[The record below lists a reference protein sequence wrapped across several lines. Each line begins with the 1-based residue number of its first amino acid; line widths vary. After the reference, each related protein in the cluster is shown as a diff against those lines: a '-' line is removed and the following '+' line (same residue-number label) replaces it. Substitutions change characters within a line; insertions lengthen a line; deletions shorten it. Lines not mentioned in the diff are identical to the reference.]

1 MGKKTKSKARLD
13 KYYHLSK
20 EMGYRSRAAFKLIQL
35 NKKYNFLSGATV
47 LIDLCAAPGGWCQ
60 VASKEMPV
68 SSIKIGIDLDPIKPI
83 PGVTTFQC
91 DITTEQCRH
100 LIRKEIKHL
109 KADVVL
115 HDGAPN
121 VGGQWSKDS
130 YNQNEL
136 VLFSIKLAVEFLKEG
151 GWFISKVFRS
161 ADYNSL
167 IYVMRQLFKK
177 VEATKPL
184 ASRTQ
189 AAEIFVVCQG
199 YKNPSYIDPKLL
211 DPKYALKQI
220 DDEDA
225 MKNNAINSIKA
236 IFERKKNRSGYN
248 TDTLFIVKTFKDFIE
263 CSNPFK
269 FLFETHKIKVET
281 EDCHKYL
288 DIIKNKPPEY
298 SLYFDDIQ
306 VLGKKEMEE
315 LVVWRNKIRT
325 KLKLSRKEHMKE
337 EDEKEKEDEKEGENE
352 KDKKEKDINEEMDA
366 EISKYEKQRKKRL
379 EAQKKKQ
386 EKIELSN
393 KKAFILQEDQP
404 HDNDVEVDEN
414 LFDYIQK
421 NKIDIENLEEP
432 KEKKDENE
440 ENENLAEFNEVNL
453 SDLSE
458 DDYIDMMNEDIENNK
473 KLYEEEK
480 ELARKKKKEKKE
492 KKKKKGDIELVKND
506 NEEED
511 DLLLEKDLDDDEEEE
526 NEGDD
531 SDLYY
536 EDDDDDENEN
546 ENGDDSEDEK
556 DKDIPLDEK
565 EDEDLKDDVIIN
577 NPLRRAKKKLEDKK
591 DNKTDDKK
599 VNKKEKKDNKKEEE
613 ENDEDNLSYDSDEKE
628 EELKENS
635 LLNKKKKREKDNDS
649 SSSDSE
655 NDGYNSDDKAE
666 IRAIAKKML
675 RKKERIKILNASY
688 NRYAFEDDG
697 KVPKWFLDEEAQHNK
712 PQKPVTKAEVLAEK
726 EYLKKITVRMPK
738 KVLEA
743 KARKRNRLNKR
754 LQKIKKQAENIANQ
768 DEYTEISKVKQIEK
782 LYKREINRNKEKK
795 KYIIS
800 RSWKNNKGKD
810 GRNIRHVDRRLKKDK
825 RALKAREQRNKKYKR
840 RKH

>member
-1 MGKKTKSKARLD
+1 MGKKAKSKDRLD
-13 KYYHLSK
+13 KYYYLSK

-60 VASKEMPV
+60 VAAKEMPI

-121 VGGQWSKDS
+121 VGGQWAKDS

-136 VLFSIKLAVEFLKEG
+136 VLYSIKLASEFLKEG

-161 ADYNSL
+161 MDYNAL
-167 IYVMRQLFKK
+167 LYVMKQLFQK

-189 AAEIFVVCQG
+189 AAEIFVICQG

-220 DDEDA
+220 DDEDT
-225 MKNNAINSIKA
+225 MKNNTINSIKA
-236 IFERKKNRSGYN
+236 MFDRKKNRSGYN
-248 TDTLFIVKTFKDFIE
+248 TDTLFIVKSFSDFIE

-269 FLFETHKIKVET
+269 FLFETNKIKIDT
-281 EDCHKYL
+281 EKSKEYL
-288 DIIKNKPPEY
+288 DVVKKNPKDYE
-298 SLYFDDIQ
+298 LYFDDLQ

-315 LVVWRNKIRT
+315 LIVWRNKIRT
-325 KLKLSRKEHMKE
+325 RLNLSRKENI
-337 EDEKEKEDEKEGENE
+337 KEKE
-352 KDKKEKDINEEMDA
+352 DKKEKDINEEMDE
-366 EISKYEKQRKKRL
+366 EIQKYEKQRKKRL
-379 EAQKKKQ
+379 EAQKRKQ

-404 HDNDVEVDEN
+404 HDNDVENDDE
-414 LFDYIQK
+414 LYEYMQK
-421 NKIDIENLEEP
+421 HDIDIENLEEP
-432 KEKKDENE
+432 KEEKEEEEDEKDSKEINY
-440 ENENLAEFNEVNL
+440 

-458 DDYIDMMNEDIENNK
+458 DDYIDMMNEDIEENK
-473 KLYEEEK
+473 RLYEEEREIK
-480 ELARKKKKEKKE
+480 RKNKEKGE
-492 KKKKKGDIELVKND
+492 KKKKKGEIELVKNEDKENDDLLNEDLD
-506 NEEED
+506 NEEE
-511 DLLLEKDLDDDEEEE
+511 EEEE

-531 SDLYY
+531 SALY
-536 EDDDDDENEN
+536 DEE
-546 ENGDDSEDEK
+546 EEFEDEK
-556 DKDIPLDEK
+556 EEKKDLPLNE
-565 EDEDLKDDVIIN
+565 EEEEEFKDDIIIN
-577 NPLRRAKKKLEDKK
+577 NPLRR
-591 DNKTDDKK
+591 
-599 VNKKEKKDNKKEEE
+599 EKKKKEEKKENKMENKKQKE
-613 ENDEDNLSYDSDEKE
+613 EKESEEEDNLSYDTDEQE
-628 EELKENS
+628 EEKK
-635 LLNKKKKREKDNDS
+635 LLNKKTKREKEE

-655 NDGYNSDDKAE
+655 DDGYNSDDKAE

-675 RKKERIKILNASY
+675 RKKERLKILNSSY
-688 NRYAFEDDG
+688 NRYAFEDEG
-697 KVPKWFLDEEAQHNK
+697 KVPNWFLEDEAKHNK

-726 EYLKKITVRMPK
+726 EYLRKITVRMPK
-738 KVLEA
+738 KILEA
-743 KARKRNRLNKR
+743 KARKRNKLNKR
-754 LQKIKKQAENIANQ
+754 LQKIRKQAEGIANQ

-782 LYKREINRNKEKK
+782 LYKREINKSKEKK

-800 RSWKNNKGKD
+800 RSWSNNKGKD
-810 GRNIRHVDRRLKKDK
+810 SRNVRHVDRRMKKDK
-825 RALKAREQRNKKYKR
+825 RAVKAREKRNKKYKR
-840 RKH
+840 RR

>member
-35 NKKYNFLSGATV
+35 NKKFNFLSGATV

-60 VASKEMPV
+60 VAAKEMPI

-121 VGGQWSKDS
+121 VGGQWAKDS

-136 VLFSIKLAVEFLKEG
+136 VLYSIKLATEFLKEG

-161 ADYNSL
+161 VDYNAL
-167 IYVMRQLFKK
+167 LYVMKQLFQK

-184 ASRTQ
+184 ASRSQ
-189 AAEIFVVCQG
+189 AAEIFVICQG

-220 DDEDA
+220 DDEDTL
-225 MKNNAINSIKA
+225 KNNTINSLKA
-236 IFERKKNRSGYN
+236 MFAKKKSRAGYN
-248 TDTLFIVKTFKDFIE
+248 TDTLFIVKSFKDYIE

-269 FLFETHKIKVET
+269 FLFETNKIKIET
-281 EDCHKYL
+281 DDCKKYL
-288 DIIKNKPPEY
+288 NVVQKMPKDY
-298 SLYFDDIQ
+298 LLYFDDLQ

-315 LVVWRNKIRT
+315 LIIWRNKIRT
-325 KLKLSRKEHMKE
+325 KLNLSRKENNMEKE
-337 EDEKEKEDEKEGENE
+337 EKKEE
-352 KDKKEKDINEEMDA
+352 DKKEKDVNEEMDE
-366 EISKYEKQRKKRL
+366 EIKKYEKQRKKRL

-404 HDNDVEVDEN
+404 HDNDVENDDE
-414 LFDYIQK
+414 LYEYMQK
-421 NKIDIENLEEP
+421 NDIDIENLEEP
-432 KEKKDENE
+432 KAEEEEEEDEEKDSKEINY
-440 ENENLAEFNEVNL
+440 
-453 SDLSE
+453 SDLTE
-458 DDYIDMMNEDIENNK
+458 DDYIDMMNEDIEENK
-473 KLYEEEK
+473 RLYQEEK
-480 ELARKKKKEKKE
+480 EIKKRNKEKGE
-492 KKKKKGDIELVKND
+492 KKKKKGEIELVKNEADENDEILD
-506 NEEED
+506 NEKIE
-511 DLLLEKDLDDDEEEE
+511 EEEE

-531 SDLYY
+531 SALYDEEEE
-536 EDDDDDENEN
+536 EDDNEENE
-546 ENGDDSEDEK
+546 EDKELPLVEEEIK
-556 DKDIPLDEK
+556 NDI
-565 EDEDLKDDVIIN
+565 IIN
-577 NPLRRAKKKLEDKK
+577 NPLRKAKKIEQGNK
-591 DNKTDDKK
+591 DISKNIK
-599 VNKKEKKDNKKEEE
+599 NKKADDQSEEE
-613 ENDEDNLSYDSDEKE
+613 DNNLSYDTD
-628 EELKENS
+628 EELNEEKKDINENNNNVN
-635 LLNKKKKREKDNDS
+635 LLNKKTNRPKDE
-649 SSSDSE
+649 SSSDEES
-655 NDGYNSDDKAE
+655 DGYNSDEKAE

-675 RKKERIKILNASY
+675 RKKERLKILNSSY

-697 KVPKWFLDEEAQHNK
+697 KVPKWFLEDESKHNK
-712 PQKPVTKAEVLAEK
+712 PQKPITKAEVLAEK

-754 LQKIKKQAENIANQ
+754 LQKIRKQAEGIANQ

-782 LYKREINRNKEKK
+782 LYKREINKSKEKK

-800 RSWKNNKGKD
+800 RSWNNNKGKD
-810 GRNIRHVDRRLKKDK
+810 SRNVRHVDRRMKKDK
-825 RALKAREQRNKKYKR
+825 RAVKAREKRNKKYKR
-840 RKH
+840 RR

>member
-161 ADYNSL
+161 VDYNAL
-167 IYVMRQLFKK
+167 IYVMRQLFNK

-184 ASRTQ
+184 ASRAQ

-211 DPKYALKQI
+211 DPKFALKQI

-225 MKNNAINSIKA
+225 MKNNTINSIKA

-269 FLFETHKIKVET
+269 FLFETHKIKIET
-281 EDCHKYL
+281 EDCKKYI
-288 DIIKNKPPEY
+288 DIVKKQPPEY
-298 SLYFDDIQ
+298 KLYFDDLQ

-325 KLKLSRKEHMKE
+325 KLNLSRKENLK
-337 EDEKEKEDEKEGENE
+337 EDEKEKEGKEE
-352 KDKKEKDINEEMDA
+352 KKEKDINEEMDE
-366 EISKYEKQRKKRL
+366 EIMKYEKQRKKRL
-379 EAQKKKQ
+379 ESQKKKQ

-393 KKAFILQEDQP
+393 KRAFILQEDQP
-404 HDNDVEVDEN
+404 HDNDVDVDEN
-414 LFDYIQK
+414 MFEYIQK

-432 KEKKDENE
+432 KEEKDENE
-440 ENENLAEFNEVNL
+440 DKDNLGEFNEVNF

-458 DDYIDMMNEDIENNK
+458 DDYIDMMNDDIEQNK

-480 ELARKKKKEKKE
+480 ELARKKKKDKKE
-492 KKKKKGDIELVKND
+492 KKKKKGEIELVKND
-506 NEEED
+506 NEDED
-511 DLLLEKDLDDDEEEE
+511 DLLLDKDLDDDEEEE

-536 EDDDDDENEN
+536 DDDQDDEIDDEDKNEINLDENE
-546 ENGDDSEDEK
+546 E
-556 DKDIPLDEK
+556 
-565 EDEDLKDDVIIN
+565 EDLKDDILIK
-577 NPLRRAKKKLEDKK
+577 NPLRKEKKKKVENK
-591 DNKTDDKK
+591 DNKE
-599 VNKKEKKDNKKEEE
+599 NKKEKKKEKKEEE
-613 ENDEDNLSYDSDEKE
+613 NEEDNLSYDSDEKE
-628 EELKENS
+628 EEKKENE
-635 LLNKKKKREKDNDS
+635 LLKKKKNRSNEKNDI

-675 RKKERIKILNASY
+675 RKKERIKILNSSY
-688 NRYAFEDDG
+688 NRYAFEDDE
-697 KVPKWFLDEEAQHNK
+697 KVPKWFLEEESKHNK
-712 PQKPVTKAEVLAEK
+712 PQKPITKAEVLAEK
-726 EYLKKITVRMPK
+726 EFLKKITVRMPK

-782 LYKREINRNKEKK
+782 LYKREINKSKDKK

-800 RSWKNNKGKD
+800 RSWSNNKGKD
-810 GRNIRHVDRRLKKDK
+810 SRNVRHVDRRLKKDK
-825 RALKAREQRNKKYKR
+825 RALKAREKRNKKYKR
-840 RKH
+840 RH

>member
-35 NKKYNFLSGATV
+35 NKKFNFLSGATV

-60 VASKEMPV
+60 VAAKEMPI

-121 VGGQWSKDS
+121 VGGQWAKDS

-136 VLFSIKLAVEFLKEG
+136 VLYSIKLATEFLKEG

-161 ADYNSL
+161 VDYNAL
-167 IYVMRQLFKK
+167 LYVMKQLFQK

-184 ASRTQ
+184 ASRSQ
-189 AAEIFVVCQG
+189 AAEIFVICQG

-220 DDEDA
+220 DDEDTL
-225 MKNNAINSIKA
+225 KNNTINSLKA
-236 IFERKKNRSGYN
+236 MFAKKKNRAGYN
-248 TDTLFIVKTFKDFIE
+248 TDTLFVVKSFKDYIE

-269 FLFETHKIKVET
+269 FLFETNKIKIET
-281 EDCHKYL
+281 EDCKKYL
-288 DIIKNKPPEY
+288 NVVNKTPKDY
-298 SLYFDDIQ
+298 QLYFDDLQ

-315 LVVWRNKIRT
+315 LIIWRNKIRT
-325 KLKLSRKEHMKE
+325 KLNLTRKENSMTEKE
-337 EDEKEKEDEKEGENE
+337 EKKEE
-352 KDKKEKDINEEMDA
+352 DKKEKDINEEMDE
-366 EISKYEKQRKKRL
+366 EIKKYEKQRKKRL

-404 HDNDVEVDEN
+404 HDNDVENDDE
-414 LFDYIQK
+414 LYEYMQK
-421 NKIDIENLEEP
+421 NDIDIENLEEP
-432 KEKKDENE
+432 KAEEEEEEEE
-440 ENENLAEFNEVNL
+440 ENDSKEINY
-453 SDLSE
+453 SDLTE
-458 DDYIDMMNEDIENNK
+458 DDYIDMMNEDIEENK
-473 KLYEEEK
+473 RLYEEEK
-480 ELARKKKKEKKE
+480 EIKKRNKENKE
-492 KKKKKGDIELVKND
+492 KKKKKGEIELVKND
-506 NEEED
+506 Q
-511 DLLLEKDLDDDEEEE
+511 KDNDEILDNIDIDEEEE

-531 SDLYY
+531 SALYDEDEEDGDEEEK
-536 EDDDDDENEN
+536 EDDKEL
-546 ENGDDSEDEK
+546 
-556 DKDIPLDEK
+556 PLDEEE
-565 EDEDLKDDVIIN
+565 EDIKDDIIIN
-577 NPLRRAKKKLEDKK
+577 NPLR
-591 DNKTDDKK
+591 
-599 VNKKEKKDNKKEEE
+599 KEKKIKQENKEENKNKSKNKKAEDSEDE
-613 ENDEDNLSYDSDEKE
+613 EDNLSYDTDEQLEKE
-628 EELKENS
+628 QEQEKEDIKDGNN
-635 LLNKKKKREKDNDS
+635 LLNKKTQRPKDAS
-649 SSSDSE
+649 SSEDES
-655 NDGYNSDDKAE
+655 DGYNSDEKAE

-675 RKKERIKILNASY
+675 RKKERLKILNSSY

-697 KVPKWFLDEEAQHNK
+697 KVPKWFLEDESKHNK
-712 PQKPVTKAEVLAEK
+712 PQKPITKAEVLAEK

-743 KARKRNRLNKR
+743 KARKRNKLNKR
-754 LQKIKKQAENIANQ
+754 LQKIRKQAEGIANQ

-782 LYKREINRNKEKK
+782 LYKREINKSKEKK
-795 KYIIS
+795 RYIIS
-800 RSWKNNKGKD
+800 RSWSNNKGKD
-810 GRNIRHVDRRLKKDK
+810 SRNVRHVDRRIKKDK
-825 RALKAREQRNKKYKR
+825 RAAKAREKRNKKYKR
-840 RKH
+840 RR

>member
-60 VASKEMPV
+60 VAAKEMPI

-121 VGGQWSKDS
+121 VGGQWAKDS

-136 VLFSIKLAVEFLKEG
+136 VLYSIKLASEFLKEG

-161 ADYNSL
+161 IDYNSL
-167 IYVMRQLFKK
+167 LYVMKQLFDK

-189 AAEIFVVCQG
+189 AAEIFVICQG

-220 DDEDA
+220 DDEDT
-225 MKNNAINSIKA
+225 MKNNTINSIKA
-236 IFERKKNRSGYN
+236 MFDRKKNRSGYN
-248 TDTLFIVKTFKDFIE
+248 TDTLFIVKSFKDFIE

-269 FLFETHKIKVET
+269 FLFETNKIKVET
-281 EDCHKYL
+281 EDCKKYVE
-288 DIIKNKPPEY
+288 IIKNKPKDYE
-298 SLYFDDIQ
+298 LYFDDLQ

-315 LVVWRNKIRT
+315 LIIWRNKIRT
-325 KLKLSRKEHMKE
+325 KLNLSRKENI
-337 EDEKEKEDEKEGENE
+337 KEKEEEKE
-352 KDKKEKDINEEMDA
+352 KKEKDINEEMDE
-366 EISKYEKQRKKRL
+366 EIKKYEKQRKKRL
-379 EAQKKKQ
+379 EAQKRKQ

-404 HDNDVEVDEN
+404 QDNDVDNDDE
-414 LFDYIQK
+414 LYEYMQK
-421 NKIDIENLEEP
+421 KDIDIENLEEP
-432 KEKKDENE
+432 KAEEEEEEDEKDSND
-440 ENENLAEFNEVNL
+440 VNY

-458 DDYIDMMNEDIENNK
+458 DDYIDMMNEDIEENK
-473 KLYEEEK
+473 RLYEEEREIK
-480 ELARKKKKEKKE
+480 RKNKEKGE
-492 KKKKKGDIELVKND
+492 KKKKKGEIELVKNENEEND
-506 NEEED
+506 DLINENLDIEEEEEEEGDDSALYDEEEELEEENQGKKDISLNEEED
-511 DLLLEKDLDDDEEEE
+511 EE
-526 NEGDD
+526 
-531 SDLYY
+531 
-536 EDDDDDENEN
+536 
-546 ENGDDSEDEK
+546 
-556 DKDIPLDEK
+556 DI
-565 EDEDLKDDVIIN
+565 KDDVIIN
-577 NPLRRAKKKLEDKK
+577 NPLRKEKKIKEDKK
-591 DNKTDDKK
+591 ESNKEDKK
-599 VNKKEKKDNKKEEE
+599 QNEEKS
-613 ENDEDNLSYDSDEKE
+613 ENEEDNLSYDTDEQE
-628 EELKENS
+628 EKNK
-635 LLNKKKKREKDNDS
+635 LLNKKTKREKDQS
-649 SSSDSE
+649 SSSE
-655 NDGYNSDDKAE
+655 NEDDGYNSDEKAE

-675 RKKERIKILNASY
+675 RKKERLKILNSSY

-697 KVPKWFLDEEAQHNK
+697 KVPKWFLEDENKHNK
-712 PQKPVTKAEVLAEK
+712 PQKPVTKAEILAEK
-726 EYLKKITVRMPK
+726 EYLRKITVRMPK
-738 KVLEA
+738 KILEA
-743 KARKRNRLNKR
+743 KARKKNRLNKR
-754 LQKIKKQAENIANQ
+754 LQKIKKQAEGIANQ

-782 LYKREINRNKEKK
+782 LYKREINKSKEKK
-795 KYIIS
+795 RYIIS
-800 RSWKNNKGKD
+800 RSWANNKGKD
-810 GRNIRHVDRRLKKDK
+810 SRNVRHVDRRMKKDK
-825 RALKAREQRNKKYKR
+825 RAIKAREKRNKKYKR
-840 RKH
+840 RK

>member
-60 VASKEMPV
+60 VAAKEMPI

-121 VGGQWSKDS
+121 VGGQWAKDS

-136 VLFSIKLAVEFLKEG
+136 VLYSIKLASEFLKEG

-161 ADYNSL
+161 IDYNSL
-167 IYVMRQLFKK
+167 LYVMKQLFDK

-189 AAEIFVVCQG
+189 AAEIFVICQG

-220 DDEDA
+220 DDEDT
-225 MKNNAINSIKA
+225 MKNNTINSIKA
-236 IFERKKNRSGYN
+236 MFDRKKNRSGYN
-248 TDTLFIVKTFKDFIE
+248 TDTLFIVKSFKDFIE

-269 FLFETHKIKVET
+269 FLFETNKIKVET
-281 EDCHKYL
+281 EDCKKYVE
-288 DIIKNKPPEY
+288 IIKNKPKDYE
-298 SLYFDDIQ
+298 LYFDDLQ

-315 LVVWRNKIRT
+315 LIIWRNKIRT
-325 KLKLSRKEHMKE
+325 KLNLSRKENIKEKE
-337 EDEKEKEDEKEGENE
+337 EEKEKET
-352 KDKKEKDINEEMDA
+352 KEKDINEEMDE
-366 EISKYEKQRKKRL
+366 EIKKYEKQRKKRL
-379 EAQKKKQ
+379 EAQKRKQ

-404 HDNDVEVDEN
+404 QDNDVDNDDE
-414 LFDYIQK
+414 LYEYMQK
-421 NKIDIENLEEP
+421 KDIDIENLEEP
-432 KEKKDENE
+432 KAEEEEEEDEKDSND
-440 ENENLAEFNEVNL
+440 VNY

-458 DDYIDMMNEDIENNK
+458 DDYIDMMNEDIEENK
-473 KLYEEEK
+473 RLYKEEREIK
-480 ELARKKKKEKKE
+480 RKNKEKGE
-492 KKKKKGDIELVKND
+492 KKKKKGEIELVKNENEEND
-506 NEEED
+506 DLINENLDIEEEEEEEGDDSALYDEEEELEEENQGKKDISLNEEED
-511 DLLLEKDLDDDEEEE
+511 EE
-526 NEGDD
+526 
-531 SDLYY
+531 
-536 EDDDDDENEN
+536 
-546 ENGDDSEDEK
+546 
-556 DKDIPLDEK
+556 DI
-565 EDEDLKDDVIIN
+565 KDDVIIN
-577 NPLRRAKKKLEDKK
+577 NPLRKEKKIKEDKK
-591 DNKTDDKK
+591 ESNKEDKK
-599 VNKKEKKDNKKEEE
+599 QNEEKT
-613 ENDEDNLSYDSDEKE
+613 ENEEDNLSYDTDEQE
-628 EELKENS
+628 EKNK
-635 LLNKKKKREKDNDS
+635 LLNKKTKREKDQS
-649 SSSDSE
+649 SSSE
-655 NDGYNSDDKAE
+655 NEDDGYNSDEKAE

-675 RKKERIKILNASY
+675 RKKERLKILNSSY

-697 KVPKWFLDEEAQHNK
+697 KVPKWFLEDENKHNK
-712 PQKPVTKAEVLAEK
+712 PQKPVTKAEILAEK
-726 EYLKKITVRMPK
+726 EYLRKITVRMPK
-738 KVLEA
+738 KILEA
-743 KARKRNRLNKR
+743 KARKKNRLNKR
-754 LQKIKKQAENIANQ
+754 LQKIKKQAEGIANQ

-782 LYKREINRNKEKK
+782 LYKREINKSKEKK
-795 KYIIS
+795 RYIIS
-800 RSWKNNKGKD
+800 RSWANNKGKD
-810 GRNIRHVDRRLKKDK
+810 SRNVRHVDRRMKKDK
-825 RALKAREQRNKKYKR
+825 RAIKAREKRNKKYKR
-840 RKH
+840 RR

>member
-121 VGGQWSKDS
+121 VGGQWAKDS

-161 ADYNSL
+161 VDYNAL
-167 IYVMRQLFKK
+167 IYVMRQLFNK

-184 ASRTQ
+184 ASRAQ
-189 AAEIFVVCQG
+189 AAEIFVICQG

-248 TDTLFIVKTFKDFIE
+248 TDTLFIVKSFKDFIE
-263 CSNPFK
+263 CPNPFK
-269 FLFETHKIKVET
+269 FLFETNKIKIQT
-281 EDCHKYL
+281 DDCQKY
-288 DIIKNKPPEY
+288 IKLIDEKKIPKEY
-298 SLYFDDIQ
+298 LLYFDDLQ

-315 LVVWRNKIRT
+315 LVIWRNKIRT
-325 KLKLSRKEHMKE
+325 KLNLSRKENLK
-337 EDEKEKEDEKEGENE
+337 EKEKEMEKEGEEE
-352 KDKKEKDINEEMDA
+352 KEEDKKDEITKEMD
-366 EISKYEKQRKKRL
+366 EELLRLEKSRKKKL
-379 EAQKKKQ
+379 ENQKKKQ

-393 KKAFILQEDQP
+393 KRAFILQEDQP
-404 HDNDVEVDEN
+404 HDNDVEVDDK
-414 LFDYIQK
+414 LFEYIQD
-421 NKIDIENLEEP
+421 NKIDIENLEDP
-432 KEKKDENE
+432 KEKKEEKEEE
-440 ENENLAEFNEVNL
+440 ENLGDFNEVNL

-458 DDYIDMMNEDIENNK
+458 DDYIDMMNEDIEQNK

-492 KKKKKGDIELVKND
+492 KKKKKGEIELVKND

-511 DLLLEKDLDDDEEEE
+511 EFHEMDDDNDEEEE

-536 EDDDDDENEN
+536 EDDE
-546 ENGDDSEDEK
+546 EDEAEEEE
-556 DKDIPLDEK
+556 KDIPL
-565 EDEDLKDDVIIN
+565 DEDLKDDVLIS
-577 NPLRRAKKKLEDKK
+577 NPLRKEKKKKEIKKED
-591 DNKTDDKK
+591 
-599 VNKKEKKDNKKEEE
+599 KKEKKKEKKEKGE
-613 ENDEDNLSYDSDEKE
+613 ENEEDNLSYDSDEKE
-628 EELKENS
+628 EEKKENE
-635 LLNKKKKREKDNDS
+635 LLNKKTKRSKEKDYDS

-688 NRYAFEDDG
+688 NRYAFEDDE
-697 KVPKWFLDEEAQHNK
+697 KVPKWFLDEESKHNK
-712 PQKPVTKAEVLAEK
+712 PQKPITKAEVLAEK

-768 DEYTEISKVKQIEK
+768 DEYTEISKVRQIEK
-782 LYKREINRNKEKK
+782 LYKREINKSKDKK
-795 KYIIS
+795 KYVIS
-800 RSWKNNKGKD
+800 RSWSNNRGKD
-810 GRNIRHVDRRLKKDK
+810 TRNVKHVDRRLKKDK
-825 RALKAREQRNKKYKR
+825 RAIKAREKRNKKYKR
-840 RKH
+840 RH

>member
-60 VASKEMPV
+60 VAAKEMPI

-121 VGGQWSKDS
+121 VGGQWAKDS

-136 VLFSIKLAVEFLKEG
+136 VLYSIKLASEFLKEG

-161 ADYNSL
+161 IDYNSL
-167 IYVMRQLFKK
+167 LYVMKQLFDK

-189 AAEIFVVCQG
+189 AAEIFVICQG

-220 DDEDA
+220 DDEDT
-225 MKNNAINSIKA
+225 MKNNTINSIKA
-236 IFERKKNRSGYN
+236 MFDRKKNRSGYN
-248 TDTLFIVKTFKDFIE
+248 TDTLFIVKSFKDFIE

-269 FLFETHKIKVET
+269 FLFETNKIKVET
-281 EDCHKYL
+281 EDCKKYVE
-288 DIIKNKPPEY
+288 IIKNKPKDYE
-298 SLYFDDIQ
+298 LYFDDLQ

-315 LVVWRNKIRT
+315 LIIWRNKIRT
-325 KLKLSRKEHMKE
+325 KLNLSRKENI
-337 EDEKEKEDEKEGENE
+337 KEKEEEKE
-352 KDKKEKDINEEMDA
+352 KKEKDINEEMDE
-366 EISKYEKQRKKRL
+366 EIKKYEKQRKKRL
-379 EAQKKKQ
+379 EAQKRKQ

-404 HDNDVEVDEN
+404 QDNDVDNDDE
-414 LFDYIQK
+414 LYEYMQK
-421 NKIDIENLEEP
+421 KDIDIENLEEP
-432 KEKKDENE
+432 KAEEEEEEDEKDSND
-440 ENENLAEFNEVNL
+440 VNY

-458 DDYIDMMNEDIENNK
+458 DDYIDMMNEDIEENK
-473 KLYEEEK
+473 RLYEEEREIK
-480 ELARKKKKEKKE
+480 RKNKEKGE
-492 KKKKKGDIELVKND
+492 KKKKKGEIELVKNENEEND
-506 NEEED
+506 DLINENLDIEEEEEEEGDDSALYDEEEELEEENQGKKDISLNEEED
-511 DLLLEKDLDDDEEEE
+511 EE
-526 NEGDD
+526 
-531 SDLYY
+531 
-536 EDDDDDENEN
+536 
-546 ENGDDSEDEK
+546 
-556 DKDIPLDEK
+556 DI
-565 EDEDLKDDVIIN
+565 KDDVIIN
-577 NPLRRAKKKLEDKK
+577 NPLRKEKKIKEDKK
-591 DNKTDDKK
+591 ESNKEDKK
-599 VNKKEKKDNKKEEE
+599 QNEEKS
-613 ENDEDNLSYDSDEKE
+613 ENEEDNLSYDTDEQE
-628 EELKENS
+628 EKNK
-635 LLNKKKKREKDNDS
+635 LLNKKTKREKDQS
-649 SSSDSE
+649 SSSE
-655 NDGYNSDDKAE
+655 NEDDGYNSDEKAE

-675 RKKERIKILNASY
+675 RKKERLKILNSSY

-697 KVPKWFLDEEAQHNK
+697 KVPKWFLEDENKHNK
-712 PQKPVTKAEVLAEK
+712 PQKPVTKAEILAEK
-726 EYLKKITVRMPK
+726 EYLRKITVRMPK
-738 KVLEA
+738 KILEA
-743 KARKRNRLNKR
+743 KARKKNRLNKR
-754 LQKIKKQAENIANQ
+754 LQKIKKQAEGIANQ

-782 LYKREINRNKEKK
+782 LYKREINKSKEKK
-795 KYIIS
+795 RYIIS
-800 RSWKNNKGKD
+800 RSWGNNKGKD
-810 GRNIRHVDRRLKKDK
+810 SRNVRHVDRRMKKDK
-825 RALKAREQRNKKYKR
+825 RAIKAREKRNKKYKR
-840 RKH
+840 RR

>member
-60 VASKEMPV
+60 VAAKEMPI

-121 VGGQWSKDS
+121 VGGQWAKDS

-136 VLFSIKLAVEFLKEG
+136 VLYSIKLASEFLKEG

-161 ADYNSL
+161 IDYNSL
-167 IYVMRQLFKK
+167 LYVMKQLFDK

-189 AAEIFVVCQG
+189 AAEIFVICQG

-220 DDEDA
+220 DDEDT
-225 MKNNAINSIKA
+225 MKNNTINSIKA
-236 IFERKKNRSGYN
+236 MFDRKKNRSGYN
-248 TDTLFIVKTFKDFIE
+248 TDTLFIVKSFKDFIE

-269 FLFETHKIKVET
+269 FLFETNKIKVET
-281 EDCHKYL
+281 EDCKKYVE
-288 DIIKNKPPEY
+288 IIKNKPKDYE
-298 SLYFDDIQ
+298 LYFDDLQ

-315 LVVWRNKIRT
+315 LIIWRNKIRT
-325 KLKLSRKEHMKE
+325 KLNLSRKENI
-337 EDEKEKEDEKEGENE
+337 KEKEEEKE
-352 KDKKEKDINEEMDA
+352 KKEKDINEEMDE
-366 EISKYEKQRKKRL
+366 EIKKYEKQRKKRL
-379 EAQKKKQ
+379 EAQKRKQ

-404 HDNDVEVDEN
+404 QDNDVDNDDE
-414 LFDYIQK
+414 LYEYMQK
-421 NKIDIENLEEP
+421 KDIDIENLEEP
-432 KEKKDENE
+432 KAEEEEEEDEKDSND
-440 ENENLAEFNEVNL
+440 VNY

-458 DDYIDMMNEDIENNK
+458 DDYIDMMNEDIEENK
-473 KLYEEEK
+473 RLYEEEREIK
-480 ELARKKKKEKKE
+480 RKNKEKGE
-492 KKKKKGDIELVKND
+492 KKKKKGEIELVKNENEEND
-506 NEEED
+506 DLINENLDIEEEEEEEGDDSALYDEEEELEEENQGKKDISLNEEED
-511 DLLLEKDLDDDEEEE
+511 EE
-526 NEGDD
+526 
-531 SDLYY
+531 
-536 EDDDDDENEN
+536 
-546 ENGDDSEDEK
+546 
-556 DKDIPLDEK
+556 DI
-565 EDEDLKDDVIIN
+565 KDDVIIN
-577 NPLRRAKKKLEDKK
+577 NPLRKEKKIKEDKK
-591 DNKTDDKK
+591 ESNKEDKRQ
-599 VNKKEKKDNKKEEE
+599 NKEKS
-613 ENDEDNLSYDSDEKE
+613 ENEEDNLSYDTDEQE
-628 EELKENS
+628 EKNK
-635 LLNKKKKREKDNDS
+635 LLNKKTKREKDQS
-649 SSSDSE
+649 SSSE
-655 NDGYNSDDKAE
+655 NEDDGYNSDEKAE

-675 RKKERIKILNASY
+675 RKKERLKILNSSY

-697 KVPKWFLDEEAQHNK
+697 KVPKWFLEDENKHNK
-712 PQKPVTKAEVLAEK
+712 PQKPVTKAEILAEK
-726 EYLKKITVRMPK
+726 EYLRKITVRMPK
-738 KVLEA
+738 KILEA
-743 KARKRNRLNKR
+743 KARKKNRLNKR
-754 LQKIKKQAENIANQ
+754 LQKIKKQAEGIANQ

-782 LYKREINRNKEKK
+782 LYKREINKSKEKK
-795 KYIIS
+795 RYIIS
-800 RSWKNNKGKD
+800 RSWANNKGKD
-810 GRNIRHVDRRLKKDK
+810 SRNVRHVDRRMKKDK
-825 RALKAREQRNKKYKR
+825 RAIKALSLI
-840 RKH
+840 HI

>member
-60 VASKEMPV
+60 VAAKEMPI

-121 VGGQWSKDS
+121 VGGQWAKDS

-136 VLFSIKLAVEFLKEG
+136 VLYSIKLASEFLKEG

-161 ADYNSL
+161 IDYNSL
-167 IYVMRQLFKK
+167 LYVMKQLFDK

-189 AAEIFVVCQG
+189 AAEIFVICQG

-220 DDEDA
+220 DDEDT
-225 MKNNAINSIKA
+225 MKNNTINSIKA
-236 IFERKKNRSGYN
+236 MFDRKKNRSGYN
-248 TDTLFIVKTFKDFIE
+248 TDTLFIVKSFKDFIE

-269 FLFETHKIKVET
+269 FLFETNKIKVET
-281 EDCHKYL
+281 EDCKKYVE
-288 DIIKNKPPEY
+288 IIKNKPKDYE
-298 SLYFDDIQ
+298 LYFDDLQ

-315 LVVWRNKIRT
+315 LIIWRNKIRT
-325 KLKLSRKEHMKE
+325 KLNLSRKENI
-337 EDEKEKEDEKEGENE
+337 KEKEEEKE
-352 KDKKEKDINEEMDA
+352 KKEKDINEEMDE
-366 EISKYEKQRKKRL
+366 EIKKYEKQRKKRL
-379 EAQKKKQ
+379 EAQKRKQ

-404 HDNDVEVDEN
+404 QDNDVDNDDE
-414 LFDYIQK
+414 LYEYMQK
-421 NKIDIENLEEP
+421 KDIDIENLEEP
-432 KEKKDENE
+432 KAEEEEE
-440 ENENLAEFNEVNL
+440 ENEKDSNDVNY

-458 DDYIDMMNEDIENNK
+458 DDYIDMMNEDIEENK
-473 KLYEEEK
+473 RLYEEEREIK
-480 ELARKKKKEKKE
+480 RKNKEKGE
-492 KKKKKGDIELVKND
+492 KKKKKGEIELVKNE
-506 NEEED
+506 NEEND
-511 DLLLEKDLDDDEEEE
+511 DLINENLDIEEEEEEEEGDDSALYDEEEELEEE
-526 NEGDD
+526 NEGKKDIT
-531 SDLYY
+531 L
-536 EDDDDDENEN
+536 NE
-546 ENGDDSEDEK
+546 EEDEE
-556 DKDIPLDEK
+556 DI
-565 EDEDLKDDVIIN
+565 KDDVIIN
-577 NPLRRAKKKLEDKK
+577 NPLRKEKKIKEDKK
-591 DNKTDDKK
+591 ESNKEDKRQ
-599 VNKKEKKDNKKEEE
+599 NKEKS
-613 ENDEDNLSYDSDEKE
+613 ENEEDNLSYDTDEQE
-628 EELKENS
+628 EKNK
-635 LLNKKKKREKDNDS
+635 LLNKKTKREKDQS
-649 SSSDSE
+649 SSSE
-655 NDGYNSDDKAE
+655 NEDDGYNSDEKAE

-675 RKKERIKILNASY
+675 RKKERLKILNSSY

-697 KVPKWFLDEEAQHNK
+697 KVPKWFLEDENKHNK
-712 PQKPVTKAEVLAEK
+712 PQKPVTKAEILAEK
-726 EYLKKITVRMPK
+726 EYLRKITVRMPK
-738 KVLEA
+738 KILEA
-743 KARKRNRLNKR
+743 KARKKNRLNKR
-754 LQKIKKQAENIANQ
+754 LQKIKKQAEGIANQ

-782 LYKREINRNKEKK
+782 LYKREINKSKEKK
-795 KYIIS
+795 RYIIS
-800 RSWKNNKGKD
+800 RSWANNKGKD
-810 GRNIRHVDRRLKKDK
+810 SRNVRHVDRRMKKDK
-825 RALKAREQRNKKYKR
+825 RAIKAREKRNKKYKR
-840 RKH
+840 RR

>member
-35 NKKYNFLSGATV
+35 NKKFNFLSGATV

-60 VASKEMPV
+60 VAAKEMPI

-121 VGGQWSKDS
+121 VGGQWAKDS

-136 VLFSIKLAVEFLKEG
+136 VLYSIKLATEFLKEG

-161 ADYNSL
+161 VDYNAL
-167 IYVMRQLFKK
+167 LYVMKQLFQK

-184 ASRTQ
+184 ASRSQ
-189 AAEIFVVCQG
+189 AAEIFVICQG

-220 DDEDA
+220 DDEDTL
-225 MKNNAINSIKA
+225 KNNTINSLKA
-236 IFERKKNRSGYN
+236 MFAKKKSRAGYN
-248 TDTLFIVKTFKDFIE
+248 TDTLFIVKSFKDYIE

-269 FLFETHKIKVET
+269 FLFETNKIKIET
-281 EDCHKYL
+281 DDCKKYL
-288 DIIKNKPPEY
+288 NVVQKMPKDY
-298 SLYFDDIQ
+298 LLYFDDLQ

-315 LVVWRNKIRT
+315 LIIWRNKIRT
-325 KLKLSRKEHMKE
+325 KLNLSRKENNLEKE
-337 EDEKEKEDEKEGENE
+337 EKKEE
-352 KDKKEKDINEEMDA
+352 DKKEKDVNEEMDE
-366 EISKYEKQRKKRL
+366 EIKKYEKQRKKRL

-404 HDNDVEVDEN
+404 HDNDVENDDE
-414 LFDYIQK
+414 LYEYMQK
-421 NKIDIENLEEP
+421 NDIDIENLEEP
-432 KEKKDENE
+432 KAEEEEEEDEEKDSKEINY
-440 ENENLAEFNEVNL
+440 
-453 SDLSE
+453 SDLTE
-458 DDYIDMMNEDIENNK
+458 DDYIDMMNEDIEENK
-473 KLYEEEK
+473 RLYQEEK
-480 ELARKKKKEKKE
+480 EIKKRNKEKGE
-492 KKKKKGDIELVKND
+492 KKKKKGEIELVKNEEEEKDKILD
-506 NEEED
+506 NEEIE
-511 DLLLEKDLDDDEEEE
+511 EEEE

-531 SDLYY
+531 SALYDEEEE
-536 EDDDDDENEN
+536 EDDNEENE
-546 ENGDDSEDEK
+546 EDKELPLVEEEIK
-556 DKDIPLDEK
+556 NDI
-565 EDEDLKDDVIIN
+565 IIN
-577 NPLRRAKKKLEDKK
+577 NPLRKAKKIEQGNK
-591 DNKTDDKK
+591 DISKNIK
-599 VNKKEKKDNKKEEE
+599 NKKADDQSEEE
-613 ENDEDNLSYDSDEKE
+613 DNNLSYDTD
-628 EELKENS
+628 EELNEEKKDINENNNNNN
-635 LLNKKKKREKDNDS
+635 LLNKKTNRPKDE
-649 SSSDSE
+649 SSSDEES
-655 NDGYNSDDKAE
+655 DGYNSDDKAE

-675 RKKERIKILNASY
+675 RKKERLKILNSSY

-697 KVPKWFLDEEAQHNK
+697 KVPKWFLEDESKHNK
-712 PQKPVTKAEVLAEK
+712 PQKPITKAEVLAEK

-743 KARKRNRLNKR
+743 KARKRNKLNKR
-754 LQKIKKQAENIANQ
+754 LQKIRKQAEGIANQ

-782 LYKREINRNKEKK
+782 LYKREINKSKEKK

-800 RSWKNNKGKD
+800 RSWNNNKGKD
-810 GRNIRHVDRRLKKDK
+810 SRNVRHVDRRMKKDK
-825 RALKAREQRNKKYKR
+825 RAVKAREKRNKKYKR
-840 RKH
+840 RR

>member
-60 VASKEMPV
+60 VAAKEMPI

-121 VGGQWSKDS
+121 VGGQWAKDS

-136 VLFSIKLAVEFLKEG
+136 VLYSIKLASEFLKEG

-161 ADYNSL
+161 IDYNSL
-167 IYVMRQLFKK
+167 LYVMKQLFDK

-189 AAEIFVVCQG
+189 AAEIFVICQG

-220 DDEDA
+220 DDEDT
-225 MKNNAINSIKA
+225 MKNNTINSIKA
-236 IFERKKNRSGYN
+236 MFDRKKNRSGYN
-248 TDTLFIVKTFKDFIE
+248 TDTLFIVKSFKDFIE

-269 FLFETHKIKVET
+269 FLFETNKIKVET
-281 EDCHKYL
+281 EDCKKYVE
-288 DIIKNKPPEY
+288 IIKNKPKDYE
-298 SLYFDDIQ
+298 LYFDDLQ

-315 LVVWRNKIRT
+315 LIIWRNKIRT
-325 KLKLSRKEHMKE
+325 KLNLSRKENI
-337 EDEKEKEDEKEGENE
+337 KEKEEEKE
-352 KDKKEKDINEEMDA
+352 KKEKDINEEMDE
-366 EISKYEKQRKKRL
+366 EIKKYEKQRKKRL
-379 EAQKKKQ
+379 EAQKRKQ

-404 HDNDVEVDEN
+404 QDNDVDNDDE
-414 LFDYIQK
+414 LYEYMQK
-421 NKIDIENLEEP
+421 KDIDIENLEEP
-432 KEKKDENE
+432 KAEEEEEEDEKDSND
-440 ENENLAEFNEVNL
+440 VNY

-458 DDYIDMMNEDIENNK
+458 DDYIDMMNEDIEENK
-473 KLYEEEK
+473 RLYEEEREIK
-480 ELARKKKKEKKE
+480 RKNKEKGE
-492 KKKKKGDIELVKND
+492 KKKKKGEIELVKNE
-506 NEEED
+506 NEEND
-511 DLLLEKDLDDDEEEE
+511 DLINENLDIEEEEEEGDDSALYDEEEE
-526 NEGDD
+526 LE
-531 SDLYY
+531 
-536 EDDDDDENEN
+536 EENQ
-546 ENGDDSEDEK
+546 GK
-556 DKDIPLDEK
+556 KDISLN
-565 EDEDLKDDVIIN
+565 EDEDEEDIKDDVIIN
-577 NPLRRAKKKLEDKK
+577 NPLRKEKKIKEDKK
-591 DNKTDDKK
+591 ESNKEDKRQ
-599 VNKKEKKDNKKEEE
+599 NKEKS
-613 ENDEDNLSYDSDEKE
+613 ENEEDNLSYDTDEQE
-628 EELKENS
+628 EKNK
-635 LLNKKKKREKDNDS
+635 LLNKKTKREKDQS
-649 SSSDSE
+649 SSSE
-655 NDGYNSDDKAE
+655 NEDDGYNSDEKAE

-675 RKKERIKILNASY
+675 RKKERLKILNSSY

-697 KVPKWFLDEEAQHNK
+697 KVPKWFLEDENKHNK
-712 PQKPVTKAEVLAEK
+712 PQKPVTKAEILAEK
-726 EYLKKITVRMPK
+726 EYLRKITVRMPK
-738 KVLEA
+738 KILEA
-743 KARKRNRLNKR
+743 KARKKNRLNKR
-754 LQKIKKQAENIANQ
+754 LQKIKKQAEGIANQ

-782 LYKREINRNKEKK
+782 LYKREINKSKEKK
-795 KYIIS
+795 RYIIS
-800 RSWKNNKGKD
+800 RSWANNKGKD
-810 GRNIRHVDRRLKKDK
+810 SRNVRHVDRRMKKDK
-825 RALKAREQRNKKYKR
+825 RAIKAREKRNKKYKR
-840 RKH
+840 RR

>member
-60 VASKEMPV
+60 VAAKEMPI

-121 VGGQWSKDS
+121 VGGQWAKDS

-136 VLFSIKLAVEFLKEG
+136 VLYSIKLASEFLKEG

-161 ADYNSL
+161 IDYNSL
-167 IYVMRQLFKK
+167 LYVMKQLFDK

-189 AAEIFVVCQG
+189 AAEIFVICQG

-220 DDEDA
+220 DDEDT
-225 MKNNAINSIKA
+225 MKNNTINSIKA
-236 IFERKKNRSGYN
+236 MFDRKKNRSGYN
-248 TDTLFIVKTFKDFIE
+248 TDTLFIVKSFKDFIE

-269 FLFETHKIKVET
+269 FLFETNKIKVET
-281 EDCHKYL
+281 EDCKKYVE
-288 DIIKNKPPEY
+288 IIKNKPKDYE
-298 SLYFDDIQ
+298 LYFDDLQ

-315 LVVWRNKIRT
+315 LIIWRNKIRT
-325 KLKLSRKEHMKE
+325 KLNLSRKENI
-337 EDEKEKEDEKEGENE
+337 KEKEEEKE
-352 KDKKEKDINEEMDA
+352 KKEKDINEEMDE
-366 EISKYEKQRKKRL
+366 EIKKYEKQRKKRL
-379 EAQKKKQ
+379 EAQKRKQ

-404 HDNDVEVDEN
+404 QDNDVDNDDE
-414 LFDYIQK
+414 LYEYMQK
-421 NKIDIENLEEP
+421 KDIDIENLEEP
-432 KEKKDENE
+432 KAEEEEEEDEKDSND
-440 ENENLAEFNEVNL
+440 VNY

-458 DDYIDMMNEDIENNK
+458 DDYIDMMNEDIEENK
-473 KLYEEEK
+473 RLYEEEREIK
-480 ELARKKKKEKKE
+480 RKNKEKGE
-492 KKKKKGDIELVKND
+492 KKKKKGEIELVKNENEEND
-506 NEEED
+506 DLINENLDIEEEEEEEGDDSALYDEEEELEEENQGKKDISLNEEED
-511 DLLLEKDLDDDEEEE
+511 EE
-526 NEGDD
+526 
-531 SDLYY
+531 
-536 EDDDDDENEN
+536 
-546 ENGDDSEDEK
+546 
-556 DKDIPLDEK
+556 DI
-565 EDEDLKDDVIIN
+565 KDDVIIN
-577 NPLRRAKKKLEDKK
+577 NPLRKEKKIKEDKK
-591 DNKTDDKK
+591 ESNKEDKRQ
-599 VNKKEKKDNKKEEE
+599 NKEKS
-613 ENDEDNLSYDSDEKE
+613 ENEEDNLSYDTDEQE
-628 EELKENS
+628 EKNN
-635 LLNKKKKREKDNDS
+635 LLNKKTKREKDQS
-649 SSSDSE
+649 SSSE
-655 NDGYNSDDKAE
+655 NEDDGYNSDEKAE

-675 RKKERIKILNASY
+675 RKKERLKILNSSY

-697 KVPKWFLDEEAQHNK
+697 KVPKWFIEDENKHNK
-712 PQKPVTKAEVLAEK
+712 PQKPVTKAEILAEK
-726 EYLKKITVRMPK
+726 EYLRKITVRMPK
-738 KVLEA
+738 KILEA
-743 KARKRNRLNKR
+743 KARKKNRLNKR
-754 LQKIKKQAENIANQ
+754 LQKIKKQAEGIANQ

-782 LYKREINRNKEKK
+782 LYKREINKSKEKK
-795 KYIIS
+795 RYIIS
-800 RSWKNNKGKD
+800 RSWANNKGKD
-810 GRNIRHVDRRLKKDK
+810 SRNVRHVDRRMKKDK
-825 RALKAREQRNKKYKR
+825 RAIKAREKRNKKYKR
-840 RKH
+840 RR

>member
-35 NKKYNFLSGATV
+35 NKKFNFLSGATV

-60 VASKEMPV
+60 VAAKEMPI

-121 VGGQWSKDS
+121 VGGQWAKDS

-136 VLFSIKLAVEFLKEG
+136 VLYSIKLASEFLKEG

-161 ADYNSL
+161 VDYNAL
-167 IYVMRQLFKK
+167 LYVMKQLFQK

-184 ASRTQ
+184 ASRSQ
-189 AAEIFVVCQG
+189 AAEIFVICQG
-199 YKNPSYIDPKLL
+199 YKNPAYIDPKLL
-211 DPKYALKQI
+211 DPKYALKQL
-220 DDEDA
+220 DDEDT
-225 MKNNAINSIKA
+225 MKNNTINSIKA
-236 IFERKKNRSGYN
+236 MFDRKKNRSGYN
-248 TDTLFIVKTFKDFIE
+248 TDTLCIVKSFKDYIE

-269 FLFETHKIKVET
+269 FLFETNKIKIET
-281 EDCHKYL
+281 DDCKKYIDVL
-288 DIIKNKPPEY
+288 NKKPKDYE
-298 SLYFDDIQ
+298 LYFDDLQ

-315 LVVWRNKIRT
+315 LIIWRNKIRT
-325 KLKLSRKEHMKE
+325 KLNLSRKEII
-337 EDEKEKEDEKEGENE
+337 KEKEE
-352 KDKKEKDINEEMDA
+352 KKEKDINEEMDE
-366 EISKYEKQRKKRL
+366 EIQKYEKQRKKRL
-379 EAQKKKQ
+379 EAQKRKQ

-404 HDNDVEVDEN
+404 HDNDVENDDE
-414 LFDYIQK
+414 LYEYMQK
-421 NKIDIENLEEP
+421 NDIDIENLEEP
-432 KEKKDENE
+432 KVEEEEEVE
-440 ENENLAEFNEVNL
+440 ENNSKEVNY

-458 DDYIDMMNEDIENNK
+458 NDYIDMMNEDIEENK
-473 KLYEEEK
+473 RLYEEEK
-480 ELARKKKKEKKE
+480 EIKKRNKEKKE
-492 KKKKKGDIELVKND
+492 KKKKKGEIELVKNE
-506 NEEED
+506 NEENDELINED
-511 DLLLEKDLDDDEEEE
+511 IDNEEEE
-526 NEGDD
+526 NEGDE
-531 SDLYY
+531 SDLYD
-536 EDDDDDENEN
+536 EEEEIEEEEQEENEDKKEMALN
-546 ENGDDSEDEK
+546 EEEDEE
-556 DKDIPLDEK
+556 DI
-565 EDEDLKDDVIIN
+565 KDDVIIN
-577 NPLRRAKKKLEDKK
+577 NPLRKSKKIKEDKK
-591 DNKTDDKK
+591 EIKKEDKK
-599 VNKKEKKDNKKEEE
+599 KKDEESE
-613 ENDEDNLSYDSDEKE
+613 EDNLSYDTDEQE
-628 EELKENS
+628 EENKN
-635 LLNKKKKREKDNDS
+635 LLNKKTKREKEES
-649 SSSDSE
+649 SSESE
-655 NDGYNSDDKAE
+655 NDGYNSDEKAE

-675 RKKERIKILNASY
+675 RKKERLKILNSSY

-697 KVPKWFLDEEAQHNK
+697 KVPKWFLEDEEKHNK

-743 KARKRNRLNKR
+743 KARKRNKLNKR
-754 LQKIKKQAENIANQ
+754 LQKIRKQAEGIANQ

-782 LYKREINRNKEKK
+782 LYKREINKSKEKK

-800 RSWKNNKGKD
+800 RSWTNNKGKD
-810 GRNIRHVDRRLKKDK
+810 SRNVRHVDRRMKKDK
-825 RALKAREQRNKKYKR
+825 RAIKAREKRNKKFKR
-840 RKH
+840 RR

>member
-1 MGKKTKSKARLD
+1 MGKKAKSKARLD
-13 KYYHLSK
+13 KYYYLSK

-60 VASKEMPV
+60 VAAKEMPI

-121 VGGQWSKDS
+121 VGGQWAKDS

-136 VLFSIKLAVEFLKEG
+136 VLYSIKLASEFLKEG

-161 ADYNSL
+161 MDYNAL
-167 IYVMRQLFKK
+167 LYVMKQLFQK

-189 AAEIFVVCQG
+189 AAEIFVICQG

-220 DDEDA
+220 DDEDT
-225 MKNNAINSIKA
+225 MKNNTINSIKA
-236 IFERKKNRSGYN
+236 MFDRKKNRSGYN
-248 TDTLFIVKTFKDFIE
+248 TDTLFIVKSFSDFIE

-269 FLFETHKIKVET
+269 FLFETNKIKIDT
-281 EDCHKYL
+281 EKSKEYL
-288 DIIKNKPPEY
+288 DVVKKNPKDYE
-298 SLYFDDIQ
+298 LYFDDLQ

-315 LVVWRNKIRT
+315 LIVWRNKIRT
-325 KLKLSRKEHMKE
+325 KLNLSRKENI
-337 EDEKEKEDEKEGENE
+337 KEKE
-352 KDKKEKDINEEMDA
+352 DKKEKDINEEMDE
-366 EISKYEKQRKKRL
+366 EIQKYEKQRKKKL
-379 EAQKKKQ
+379 EAQKRKQ

-404 HDNDVEVDEN
+404 HDNDVENDDE
-414 LFDYIQK
+414 LYEYMQK
-421 NKIDIENLEEP
+421 HDIDIENLEEP
-432 KEKKDENE
+432 KEEEEEEEDEQDSKEINY
-440 ENENLAEFNEVNL
+440 

-458 DDYIDMMNEDIENNK
+458 DDYIDMMNEDIEENK
-473 KLYEEEK
+473 RLYEEEREIK
-480 ELARKKKKEKKE
+480 RKNKEKGE
-492 KKKKKGDIELVKND
+492 KKKKKGEIELVKNED
-506 NEEED
+506 KEND
-511 DLLLEKDLDDDEEEE
+511 DLLNEDLGNEEEEEE

-531 SDLYY
+531 SALY
-536 EDDDDDENEN
+536 DEE
-546 ENGDDSEDEK
+546 EEFEDEK
-556 DKDIPLDEK
+556 EEKKDLPLNE
-565 EDEDLKDDVIIN
+565 EEEEEFKDDVIIN
-577 NPLRRAKKKLEDKK
+577 NPLRR
-591 DNKTDDKK
+591 
-599 VNKKEKKDNKKEEE
+599 EKKKKEEKKENKTENKKQKE
-613 ENDEDNLSYDSDEKE
+613 EKESEEEDNLSYDTDEQE
-628 EELKENS
+628 EEKK
-635 LLNKKKKREKDNDS
+635 LLNKKTKREKEE

-655 NDGYNSDDKAE
+655 DDGYNSDDKAE

-675 RKKERIKILNASY
+675 RKKERLKILNSSY
-688 NRYAFEDDG
+688 NRYAFEDEG
-697 KVPKWFLDEEAQHNK
+697 KVPNWFLEDEAKHNK

-726 EYLKKITVRMPK
+726 EYLRKITVRMPK
-738 KVLEA
+738 KILEA
-743 KARKRNRLNKR
+743 KARKRNKLNKR
-754 LQKIKKQAENIANQ
+754 LQKIRKQAEGIANQ

-782 LYKREINRNKEKK
+782 LYKREINKSKEKK

-800 RSWKNNKGKD
+800 RSWSNNKGKD
-810 GRNIRHVDRRLKKDK
+810 SRNVRHVDRRMKKDK
-825 RALKAREQRNKKYKR
+825 RAAKAREKRNKKYKR
-840 RKH
+840 RR

>member
-35 NKKYNFLSGATV
+35 NKKFNFLSGATV

-60 VASKEMPV
+60 VAAKEMPI

-121 VGGQWSKDS
+121 VGGQWAKDS

-136 VLFSIKLAVEFLKEG
+136 VLYSIKLATEFLKEG

-161 ADYNSL
+161 VDYNAL
-167 IYVMRQLFKK
+167 LYVMKQLFQK

-184 ASRTQ
+184 ASRSQ
-189 AAEIFVVCQG
+189 AAEIFVICQG

-220 DDEDA
+220 DDEDTL
-225 MKNNAINSIKA
+225 KNNTINSLKA
-236 IFERKKNRSGYN
+236 MFAKKKSRAGYN
-248 TDTLFIVKTFKDFIE
+248 TDTLFIVKSFKDYIE

-269 FLFETHKIKVET
+269 FLFETNKIKIET
-281 EDCHKYL
+281 DDCKKYL
-288 DIIKNKPPEY
+288 NVVQKMPKDY
-298 SLYFDDIQ
+298 LLYFDDLQ

-315 LVVWRNKIRT
+315 LIIWRNKIRT
-325 KLKLSRKEHMKE
+325 KLNLSRKENNLEKE
-337 EDEKEKEDEKEGENE
+337 EKKEE
-352 KDKKEKDINEEMDA
+352 DKKEKDVNEEMDE
-366 EISKYEKQRKKRL
+366 EIKKYEKQRKKRL

-404 HDNDVEVDEN
+404 HDNDVENDDE
-414 LFDYIQK
+414 LYEYMQK
-421 NKIDIENLEEP
+421 NDIDIENLEEP
-432 KEKKDENE
+432 KAEEEEEEDEEKDSKEINY
-440 ENENLAEFNEVNL
+440 
-453 SDLSE
+453 SDLTE
-458 DDYIDMMNEDIENNK
+458 DDYIDMMNEDIEENK
-473 KLYEEEK
+473 RLYQEEK
-480 ELARKKKKEKKE
+480 EIKKRNKEKGE
-492 KKKKKGDIELVKND
+492 KKKKKGEIELVKNEEEEKDEILD
-506 NEEED
+506 NEEIE
-511 DLLLEKDLDDDEEEE
+511 EEEE

-531 SDLYY
+531 SALYDEEEE
-536 EDDDDDENEN
+536 EDDNEENE
-546 ENGDDSEDEK
+546 EDKELPLVEEEIK
-556 DKDIPLDEK
+556 NDI
-565 EDEDLKDDVIIN
+565 IIN
-577 NPLRRAKKKLEDKK
+577 NPLRKAKKIEQGNK
-591 DNKTDDKK
+591 DISKNIK
-599 VNKKEKKDNKKEEE
+599 NKKADDQSEEE
-613 ENDEDNLSYDSDEKE
+613 DNNLSYDTD
-628 EELKENS
+628 EELNEEKKDINENNNNNN
-635 LLNKKKKREKDNDS
+635 LLNKKTNRPKDE
-649 SSSDSE
+649 SSSDEES
-655 NDGYNSDDKAE
+655 DGYNSDEKAE

-675 RKKERIKILNASY
+675 RKKERLKILNSSY

-697 KVPKWFLDEEAQHNK
+697 KVPKWFLEDESKHNK
-712 PQKPVTKAEVLAEK
+712 PQKPITKAEVLAEK

-743 KARKRNRLNKR
+743 KARKRNKLNKR
-754 LQKIKKQAENIANQ
+754 LQKIRKQAEGIANQ

-782 LYKREINRNKEKK
+782 LYKREINKSKEKK

-800 RSWKNNKGKD
+800 RSWNNNKGKD
-810 GRNIRHVDRRLKKDK
+810 SRNVRHVDRRMKKDK
-825 RALKAREQRNKKYKR
+825 RAVKAREKRNKKYKR
-840 RKH
+840 RR

>member
-60 VASKEMPV
+60 VAAKEMPI

-121 VGGQWSKDS
+121 VGGQWAKDS

-136 VLFSIKLAVEFLKEG
+136 VLYSIKLASEFLKEG

-161 ADYNSL
+161 IDYNSL
-167 IYVMRQLFKK
+167 LYVMKQLFDK

-189 AAEIFVVCQG
+189 AAEIFVICQG

-220 DDEDA
+220 DDEDT
-225 MKNNAINSIKA
+225 MKNNTINSIKA
-236 IFERKKNRSGYN
+236 MFDRKKNRSGYN
-248 TDTLFIVKTFKDFIE
+248 TDTLFIVKSFKDFIE

-269 FLFETHKIKVET
+269 FLFETNKIKVET
-281 EDCHKYL
+281 EDCKKYVE
-288 DIIKNKPPEY
+288 IIKNKPKDYE
-298 SLYFDDIQ
+298 LYFDDLQ

-315 LVVWRNKIRT
+315 LIIWRNKIRT
-325 KLKLSRKEHMKE
+325 KLNLSRKENI
-337 EDEKEKEDEKEGENE
+337 KEKEEEKE
-352 KDKKEKDINEEMDA
+352 KKEKDINEEMDE
-366 EISKYEKQRKKRL
+366 EIKKYEKQRKKRL
-379 EAQKKKQ
+379 EAQKRKQ

-404 HDNDVEVDEN
+404 QDNDVDNDDE
-414 LFDYIQK
+414 LYEYMQK
-421 NKIDIENLEEP
+421 KDIDIENLEEP
-432 KEKKDENE
+432 KAEEEEEEDEKDSND
-440 ENENLAEFNEVNL
+440 VNY

-458 DDYIDMMNEDIENNK
+458 DDYIDMMNEDIEENK
-473 KLYEEEK
+473 RLYEEEREIK
-480 ELARKKKKEKKE
+480 RKNKEKGE
-492 KKKKKGDIELVKND
+492 KKKKKGEIELVKNENEEND
-506 NEEED
+506 DLINENLDIEEEEEEEGDDSALYDEEEELEEENQGKKDISLNEEED
-511 DLLLEKDLDDDEEEE
+511 EE
-526 NEGDD
+526 
-531 SDLYY
+531 
-536 EDDDDDENEN
+536 
-546 ENGDDSEDEK
+546 
-556 DKDIPLDEK
+556 DI
-565 EDEDLKDDVIIN
+565 KDDVIIN
-577 NPLRRAKKKLEDKK
+577 NPLRKEKKIKEDKK
-591 DNKTDDKK
+591 ESNKEDKRQ
-599 VNKKEKKDNKKEEE
+599 NKEKS
-613 ENDEDNLSYDSDEKE
+613 ENEEDNLSYDTDEQE
-628 EELKENS
+628 EKNK
-635 LLNKKKKREKDNDS
+635 LLNKKTKREKDQS
-649 SSSDSE
+649 SSSE
-655 NDGYNSDDKAE
+655 NEDDGYNSDEKAE

-675 RKKERIKILNASY
+675 RKKERLKILNSSY

-697 KVPKWFLDEEAQHNK
+697 KVPKWFLEDENKHNK
-712 PQKPVTKAEVLAEK
+712 PQKPVTKAEILAEK
-726 EYLKKITVRMPK
+726 EYLRKITVRMPK
-738 KVLEA
+738 KILEA
-743 KARKRNRLNKR
+743 KARKKNRLNKR
-754 LQKIKKQAENIANQ
+754 LQKIKKQAEGIANQ

-782 LYKREINRNKEKK
+782 LYKREINKSKEKK
-795 KYIIS
+795 RYIIS
-800 RSWKNNKGKD
+800 RSWANNKGKD
-810 GRNIRHVDRRLKKDK
+810 SRNVRHVDRRMKKDK
-825 RALKAREQRNKKYKR
+825 RAIKAREKRNKKYKR
-840 RKH
+840 RR

>member
-161 ADYNSL
+161 VDYNAL
-167 IYVMRQLFKK
+167 IYVMRQLFNK

-184 ASRTQ
+184 ASRAQ

-211 DPKYALKQI
+211 DPKFALKQI

-269 FLFETHKIKVET
+269 FLFETHKIKIET
-281 EDCHKYL
+281 EDCKKYI
-288 DIIKNKPPEY
+288 DIVKKQPPEY
-298 SLYFDDIQ
+298 KLYFDDIQ

-325 KLKLSRKEHMKE
+325 KLNLSRKENL
-337 EDEKEKEDEKEGENE
+337 KEDEKETEGKE
-352 KDKKEKDINEEMDA
+352 DKKQKDINEEMDE
-366 EISKYEKQRKKRL
+366 EILKYEKQRKKRL
-379 EAQKKKQ
+379 ETQKKKQ

-393 KKAFILQEDQP
+393 KRAFILQEDQP
-404 HDNDVEVDEN
+404 HDNDVDVDEN
-414 LFDYIQK
+414 MFEYIQK

-440 ENENLAEFNEVNL
+440 DKDNLGEFNEINL

-458 DDYIDMMNEDIENNK
+458 DDYIDMMNDDIEQNK

-492 KKKKKGDIELVKND
+492 KKKKKGEIELVKND
-506 NEEED
+506 NEDED
-511 DLLLEKDLDDDEEEE
+511 DLLLDKDLDDDEEEEE

-536 EDDDDDENEN
+536 DDDQDDEIDDGNEN
-546 ENGDDSEDEK
+546 EIN
-556 DKDIPLDEK
+556 LDEND
-565 EDEDLKDDVIIN
+565 EEDLKDDILIK
-577 NPLRRAKKKLEDKK
+577 NPLRKAKKKKVENK
-591 DNKTDDKK
+591 DNKE
-599 VNKKEKKDNKKEEE
+599 NKKEKKKEKKEEE
-613 ENDEDNLSYDSDEKE
+613 NEEDNLSYDSDEKE
-628 EELKENS
+628 EEKKENE
-635 LLNKKKKREKDNDS
+635 LLKKKKNRSNEKDNI

-675 RKKERIKILNASY
+675 RKKERIKILNSSY
-688 NRYAFEDDG
+688 NRYAFEDDE
-697 KVPKWFLDEEAQHNK
+697 KVPKWFLEEESKHNK
-712 PQKPVTKAEVLAEK
+712 PQKPITKAEVLAEK
-726 EYLKKITVRMPK
+726 EFLKKITVRMPK

-782 LYKREINRNKEKK
+782 LYKREINKSKDKK
-795 KYIIS
+795 RYIIS
-800 RSWKNNKGKD
+800 RSWSNNKGKD
-810 GRNIRHVDRRLKKDK
+810 SRNVRHVDRRLKKDK
-825 RALKAREQRNKKYKR
+825 RALKAREKRNKKYKR
-840 RKH
+840 RH

>member
-35 NKKYNFLSGATV
+35 NKKFNFLSGATV

-60 VASKEMPV
+60 VAAKEMPI

-121 VGGQWSKDS
+121 VGGQWAKDS

-136 VLFSIKLAVEFLKEG
+136 VLYSIKLATEFLKEG

-161 ADYNSL
+161 VDYNAL
-167 IYVMRQLFKK
+167 LYVMKQLFQK

-184 ASRTQ
+184 ASRSQ
-189 AAEIFVVCQG
+189 AAEIFVICQG

-220 DDEDA
+220 DDEDTL
-225 MKNNAINSIKA
+225 KNNTINSLKA
-236 IFERKKNRSGYN
+236 MFAKKKSRAGYN
-248 TDTLFIVKTFKDFIE
+248 TDTLFIVKSFKDYIE

-269 FLFETHKIKVET
+269 FLFETNKIKIET
-281 EDCHKYL
+281 DDCKKYL
-288 DIIKNKPPEY
+288 NVVQKMPKDY
-298 SLYFDDIQ
+298 LLYFDDLQ

-315 LVVWRNKIRT
+315 LIIWRNKIRT
-325 KLKLSRKEHMKE
+325 KLNLSRKENNLEKE
-337 EDEKEKEDEKEGENE
+337 EKKEE
-352 KDKKEKDINEEMDA
+352 DKKEKDVNEEMDE
-366 EISKYEKQRKKRL
+366 EIKKYEKQRKKRL

-404 HDNDVEVDEN
+404 HDNDVENDDE
-414 LFDYIQK
+414 LYEYMQK
-421 NKIDIENLEEP
+421 NDIDIENLEEP
-432 KEKKDENE
+432 KAEEEEEEDEEKDSKEINY
-440 ENENLAEFNEVNL
+440 
-453 SDLSE
+453 SDLTE
-458 DDYIDMMNEDIENNK
+458 DDYIDMMNEDIEENK
-473 KLYEEEK
+473 RLYQEEK
-480 ELARKKKKEKKE
+480 EIKKRNKEKGE
-492 KKKKKGDIELVKND
+492 KKKKKGEIELVKNEADENDEILD
-506 NEEED
+506 NKEIE
-511 DLLLEKDLDDDEEEE
+511 EEEE

-531 SDLYY
+531 SALYDEEEE
-536 EDDDDDENEN
+536 EDDNEENE
-546 ENGDDSEDEK
+546 EDKELPLVEEEIK
-556 DKDIPLDEK
+556 NDI
-565 EDEDLKDDVIIN
+565 IIN
-577 NPLRRAKKKLEDKK
+577 NPLRKAKKIEQGNK
-591 DNKTDDKK
+591 DISKNIK
-599 VNKKEKKDNKKEEE
+599 NKKADDQSEEE
-613 ENDEDNLSYDSDEKE
+613 DNNLSYDTD
-628 EELKENS
+628 EELNEEKKDINENNNNNN
-635 LLNKKKKREKDNDS
+635 LLNKKTNRPKDE
-649 SSSDSE
+649 SSSDEES
-655 NDGYNSDDKAE
+655 DGYNSDDKAE

-675 RKKERIKILNASY
+675 RKKERLKILNSSY

-697 KVPKWFLDEEAQHNK
+697 KVPKWFLEDESKHNK
-712 PQKPVTKAEVLAEK
+712 PQKPITKAEVLAEK

-754 LQKIKKQAENIANQ
+754 LQKIRKQAEGIANQ

-782 LYKREINRNKEKK
+782 LYKREINKSKEKK

-800 RSWKNNKGKD
+800 RSWNNNKGKD
-810 GRNIRHVDRRLKKDK
+810 SRNVRHVDRRMKKDK
-825 RALKAREQRNKKYKR
+825 RAVKAREKRNKKYKR
-840 RKH
+840 RR

>member
-121 VGGQWSKDS
+121 VGGQWAKDS

-161 ADYNSL
+161 VDYNAL
-167 IYVMRQLFKK
+167 IYVMRQLFNK

-184 ASRTQ
+184 ASRAQ
-189 AAEIFVVCQG
+189 AAEIFVICQG

-248 TDTLFIVKTFKDFIE
+248 TDTLFIVKSFKDFIE
-263 CSNPFK
+263 CPNPFK
-269 FLFETHKIKVET
+269 FLFETNKIKIQT
-281 EDCHKYL
+281 DDCQKY
-288 DIIKNKPPEY
+288 IKLIDEKKIPKEY
-298 SLYFDDIQ
+298 LLYFDDLQ

-315 LVVWRNKIRT
+315 LVIWRNKIRT
-325 KLKLSRKEHMKE
+325 KLNLSRKENLK
-337 EDEKEKEDEKEGENE
+337 EKEKEMEKEGEEE
-352 KDKKEKDINEEMDA
+352 KEEDKKDEITKEMD
-366 EISKYEKQRKKRL
+366 EELLRLEKSRKKKL
-379 EAQKKKQ
+379 EIQKKKQ

-393 KKAFILQEDQP
+393 KRAFILQEDQP
-404 HDNDVEVDEN
+404 HDNDVEVDDK
-414 LFDYIQK
+414 LFEYIQD
-421 NKIDIENLEEP
+421 NKIDIENLEDP
-432 KEKKDENE
+432 KEKKEEKEEE
-440 ENENLAEFNEVNL
+440 ENLGDFNEVNL

-458 DDYIDMMNEDIENNK
+458 DDYIDMMNEDIEQNK

-480 ELARKKKKEKKE
+480 ELARKKKKEKNE
-492 KKKKKGDIELVKND
+492 KKKKKGEIELVKND

-511 DLLLEKDLDDDEEEE
+511 EFHEIDDDNDEEEE

-536 EDDDDDENEN
+536 EDDE
-546 ENGDDSEDEK
+546 EDEAEEEE
-556 DKDIPLDEK
+556 KDIPL
-565 EDEDLKDDVIIN
+565 DEDLKDDVLIS
-577 NPLRRAKKKLEDKK
+577 NPLRKEKKKKEIKKED
-591 DNKTDDKK
+591 
-599 VNKKEKKDNKKEEE
+599 KKEKKKEKKEIIKEEKKERKKEE
-613 ENDEDNLSYDSDEKE
+613 K
-628 EELKENS
+628 KENE
-635 LLNKKKKREKDNDS
+635 LLNKKTKRSKEKDNDS

-688 NRYAFEDDG
+688 NRYAFEDDE
-697 KVPKWFLDEEAQHNK
+697 KVPKWFLDEESKHNK
-712 PQKPVTKAEVLAEK
+712 PQKPITKAEVLAEK

-768 DEYTEISKVKQIEK
+768 DEYTEISKVRQIEK
-782 LYKREINRNKEKK
+782 LYKREINKSKDKK
-795 KYIIS
+795 KYVIS
-800 RSWKNNKGKD
+800 RSWSNNRGKD
-810 GRNIRHVDRRLKKDK
+810 TRNVKHVDRRLKKDK
-825 RALKAREQRNKKYKR
+825 RAIKAREKRNKKYKR
-840 RKH
+840 RH

>member
-35 NKKYNFLSGATV
+35 NKKFNFLSGATV

-60 VASKEMPV
+60 VAAKEMPI

-121 VGGQWSKDS
+121 VGGQWAKDS

-136 VLFSIKLAVEFLKEG
+136 VLYSIKLATEFLKEG

-161 ADYNSL
+161 VDYNAL
-167 IYVMRQLFKK
+167 LYVMKQLFQK

-184 ASRTQ
+184 ASRSQ
-189 AAEIFVVCQG
+189 AAEIFVICQG

-220 DDEDA
+220 DDEDTL
-225 MKNNAINSIKA
+225 KNNTINSLKA
-236 IFERKKNRSGYN
+236 MFAKKKSRAGYN
-248 TDTLFIVKTFKDFIE
+248 TDTLFIVKSFKDYIE

-269 FLFETHKIKVET
+269 FLFETNKIKIET
-281 EDCHKYL
+281 DDCKKYL
-288 DIIKNKPPEY
+288 NVVQKMPKDY
-298 SLYFDDIQ
+298 LLYFDDLQ

-315 LVVWRNKIRT
+315 LIIWRNKIRT
-325 KLKLSRKEHMKE
+325 KLNLSRKENNLEKE
-337 EDEKEKEDEKEGENE
+337 EKKEE
-352 KDKKEKDINEEMDA
+352 DKKEKDVNEEMDE
-366 EISKYEKQRKKRL
+366 EIKKYEKQRKKRL

-404 HDNDVEVDEN
+404 HDNDVENDDE
-414 LFDYIQK
+414 LYEYMQK
-421 NKIDIENLEEP
+421 NDIDIENLEEP
-432 KEKKDENE
+432 KAEEEEEEDEEKDSKEINY
-440 ENENLAEFNEVNL
+440 
-453 SDLSE
+453 SDLTE
-458 DDYIDMMNEDIENNK
+458 DDYIDMMNEDIEENK
-473 KLYEEEK
+473 RLYQEEK
-480 ELARKKKKEKKE
+480 EIKKRNKEKGE
-492 KKKKKGDIELVKND
+492 KKKKKGEIELVKNEEEEKDKILD
-506 NEEED
+506 NEEIE
-511 DLLLEKDLDDDEEEE
+511 EEEE

-531 SDLYY
+531 SALYDEEEE
-536 EDDDDDENEN
+536 EDDNEENE
-546 ENGDDSEDEK
+546 EDKELPLVEEEIK
-556 DKDIPLDEK
+556 NDI
-565 EDEDLKDDVIIN
+565 IIN
-577 NPLRRAKKKLEDKK
+577 NPLRKAKKIEQG
-591 DNKTDDKK
+591 NKEISKNIK
-599 VNKKEKKDNKKEEE
+599 NKKADDQSEEE
-613 ENDEDNLSYDSDEKE
+613 DNNLSYDTD
-628 EELKENS
+628 EELNEEKKDINENNNNNN
-635 LLNKKKKREKDNDS
+635 LLNKKTNRPKDE
-649 SSSDSE
+649 SSSDEES
-655 NDGYNSDDKAE
+655 DGYNSDEKAE

-675 RKKERIKILNASY
+675 RKKERLKILNSSY

-697 KVPKWFLDEEAQHNK
+697 KVPKWFLEDESKHNK
-712 PQKPVTKAEVLAEK
+712 PQKPITKAEVLAEK

-754 LQKIKKQAENIANQ
+754 LQKIRKQAEGIANQ

-782 LYKREINRNKEKK
+782 LYKREINKSKEKK

-800 RSWKNNKGKD
+800 RSWNNNKGKD
-810 GRNIRHVDRRLKKDK
+810 SRNVRHVDRRMKKDK
-825 RALKAREQRNKKYKR
+825 RAVKAREKRNKKYKR
-840 RKH
+840 RR

>member
-161 ADYNSL
+161 VDYNAL
-167 IYVMRQLFKK
+167 IYVMRQLFNK

-189 AAEIFVVCQG
+189 AAEIFVICQG

-236 IFERKKNRSGYN
+236 IFDRKKNRSGYN

-281 EDCHKYL
+281 EDCKKYIEL
-288 DIIKNKPPEY
+288 VKKQPKEY
-298 SLYFDDIQ
+298 ELYFDDLQ

-315 LVVWRNKIRT
+315 LVIWRNKIRT
-325 KLKLSRKEHMKE
+325 KLNLSRKEGLNEKKE
-337 EDEKEKEDEKEGENE
+337 EDSDKKNE
-352 KDKKEKDINEEMDA
+352 KDEKDITKEMDE
-366 EISKYEKQRKKRL
+366 EILKYEKQRKKRL
-379 EAQKKKQ
+379 EAQKNKQ

-393 KKAFILQEDQP
+393 KRAFILQEDQP

-414 LFDYIQK
+414 MFEYIQR

-432 KEKKDENE
+432 KEKEEEEEEDEN
-440 ENENLAEFNEVNL
+440 LGDFNEVNM

-458 DDYIDMMNEDIENNK
+458 DDYIDMMNEDIEENK

-480 ELARKKKKEKKE
+480 EIARKKKKEKKE
-492 KKKKKGDIELVKND
+492 KKKKKGEIELVKND
-506 NEEED
+506 NEDNED
-511 DLLLEKDLDDDEEEE
+511 DLLLDKDLESDEEEE

-531 SDLYY
+531 SAFYD
-536 EDDDDDENEN
+536 EDDEEENDN
-546 ENGDDSEDEK
+546 EK
-556 DKDIPLDEK
+556 DNDLPLDE
-565 EDEDLKDDVIIN
+565 EEEDLKNDIIIK
-577 NPLRRAKKKLEDKK
+577 NPLRKEKKKKEDKKEDKKKDKKEKIEKKRDKIEDKKEDKK
-591 DNKTDDKK
+591 DN
-599 VNKKEKKDNKKEEE
+599 E
-613 ENDEDNLSYDSDEKE
+613 ENEEDNLSYDSDLEEEEKKE
-628 EELKENS
+628 EKK
-635 LLNKKKKREKDNDS
+635 LLNKKTNRKNSGDNSS

-675 RKKERIKILNASY
+675 RKKERLKILNSSY

-697 KVPKWFLDEEAQHNK
+697 KVPKWFLEEESKHNK
-712 PQKPVTKAEVLAEK
+712 PQKPITKAEVLAEK

-754 LQKIKKQAENIANQ
+754 LQKIKKQAENIASQ
-768 DEYTEISKVKQIEK
+768 DEYTELSKVKQIEK
-782 LYKREINRNKEKK
+782 LYKREINRSKDKK

-800 RSWKNNKGKD
+800 RSWANNKGKD
-810 GRNIRHVDRRLKKDK
+810 GRNVRHVDRRLKKDK
-825 RALKAREQRNKKYKR
+825 RAAKAREKRNKKYKR
-840 RKH
+840 RH

>member
-60 VASKEMPV
+60 VAAKEMPI

-121 VGGQWSKDS
+121 VGGQWAKDS

-136 VLFSIKLAVEFLKEG
+136 VLYSIKLASEFLKEG

-161 ADYNSL
+161 IDYNSL
-167 IYVMRQLFKK
+167 LYVMKQLFDK

-189 AAEIFVVCQG
+189 AAEIFVICQG

-220 DDEDA
+220 DDEDT
-225 MKNNAINSIKA
+225 MKNNTINSIKA
-236 IFERKKNRSGYN
+236 MFDRKKNRSGYN
-248 TDTLFIVKTFKDFIE
+248 TDTLFIVKSFKDFIE

-269 FLFETHKIKVET
+269 FLFETNKIKVET
-281 EDCHKYL
+281 EDCKKYVE
-288 DIIKNKPPEY
+288 IIKNKPKDYE
-298 SLYFDDIQ
+298 LYFDDLQ

-315 LVVWRNKIRT
+315 LIIWRNKIRT
-325 KLKLSRKEHMKE
+325 KLNLSRKENI
-337 EDEKEKEDEKEGENE
+337 KEKEEEKE
-352 KDKKEKDINEEMDA
+352 KKEKDINEEMDE
-366 EISKYEKQRKKRL
+366 EIKKYEKQRKKRL
-379 EAQKKKQ
+379 EAQKRKQ

-404 HDNDVEVDEN
+404 QDNDVDNDDE
-414 LFDYIQK
+414 LYEYMQK
-421 NKIDIENLEEP
+421 KDIDIENLEEP
-432 KEKKDENE
+432 KAEEEEEEDEKDSND
-440 ENENLAEFNEVNL
+440 VNY

-458 DDYIDMMNEDIENNK
+458 DDYIDMMNEDIEENK
-473 KLYEEEK
+473 RLYEEEREIK
-480 ELARKKKKEKKE
+480 RKNKEKGE
-492 KKKKKGDIELVKND
+492 KKKKKGEIEFVKNENEENDDLINENLDIEEEEEEEGDDSALYDEEEELEEENQGKKD
-506 NEEED
+506 ISLNEEED
-511 DLLLEKDLDDDEEEE
+511 EE
-526 NEGDD
+526 
-531 SDLYY
+531 
-536 EDDDDDENEN
+536 
-546 ENGDDSEDEK
+546 
-556 DKDIPLDEK
+556 DI
-565 EDEDLKDDVIIN
+565 KDDVIIN
-577 NPLRRAKKKLEDKK
+577 NPLRKEKKIKEDKK
-591 DNKTDDKK
+591 ESNKEDKRQ
-599 VNKKEKKDNKKEEE
+599 NKEKS
-613 ENDEDNLSYDSDEKE
+613 ENEEDNLSYDTDEQE
-628 EELKENS
+628 EKNK
-635 LLNKKKKREKDNDS
+635 LLNKKTKREKDQS
-649 SSSDSE
+649 SSSE
-655 NDGYNSDDKAE
+655 NEDDGYNSDEKAE

-675 RKKERIKILNASY
+675 RKKERLKILNSSY

-697 KVPKWFLDEEAQHNK
+697 KVPKWFLEDENKHNK
-712 PQKPVTKAEVLAEK
+712 PQKPVTKAEILAEK
-726 EYLKKITVRMPK
+726 EYLRKITVRMPK
-738 KVLEA
+738 KILEA
-743 KARKRNRLNKR
+743 KARKKNRLNKR
-754 LQKIKKQAENIANQ
+754 LQKIKKQAEGIANQ

-782 LYKREINRNKEKK
+782 LYKREINKSKEKK
-795 KYIIS
+795 RYIIS
-800 RSWKNNKGKD
+800 RSWANNKGKD
-810 GRNIRHVDRRLKKDK
+810 SRNVRHVDRRMKKDK
-825 RALKAREQRNKKYKR
+825 RAIKAREKRNKKYKR
-840 RKH
+840 RR

>member
-60 VASKEMPV
+60 VAAKEMPI

-121 VGGQWSKDS
+121 VGGQWAKDS

-136 VLFSIKLAVEFLKEG
+136 VLYSIKLASEFLKEG

-161 ADYNSL
+161 IDYNSL
-167 IYVMRQLFKK
+167 LYVMKQLFDK

-189 AAEIFVVCQG
+189 AAEIFVICQG

-220 DDEDA
+220 DDEDT
-225 MKNNAINSIKA
+225 MKNNTINSIKA
-236 IFERKKNRSGYN
+236 MFDRKKNRSGYN
-248 TDTLFIVKTFKDFIE
+248 TDTLFILKSFKDFIE

-269 FLFETHKIKVET
+269 FLFETNKIKVET
-281 EDCHKYL
+281 EDCKKYVE
-288 DIIKNKPPEY
+288 IIKNKPKDYE
-298 SLYFDDIQ
+298 LYFDDLQ

-315 LVVWRNKIRT
+315 LIIWRNKIRT
-325 KLKLSRKEHMKE
+325 KLNLSRKENI
-337 EDEKEKEDEKEGENE
+337 KEKEEEKE
-352 KDKKEKDINEEMDA
+352 KKEKDINEEMDE
-366 EISKYEKQRKKRL
+366 EIKKYEKQRKKRL
-379 EAQKKKQ
+379 EAQKRKQ

-404 HDNDVEVDEN
+404 QDNDVDNDDE
-414 LFDYIQK
+414 LYEYMQK
-421 NKIDIENLEEP
+421 KDIDIENLEEP
-432 KEKKDENE
+432 KAEEEEEEDEKDSND
-440 ENENLAEFNEVNL
+440 VNY

-458 DDYIDMMNEDIENNK
+458 DDYIDMMNEDIEENK
-473 KLYEEEK
+473 RLYEEEREIK
-480 ELARKKKKEKKE
+480 RKNKEKGE
-492 KKKKKGDIELVKND
+492 KKKKKGEIELVKNENEEND
-506 NEEED
+506 DLINENLDIEEEEEEEGDDSALYDEEELEEENQGKKDISLNEEED
-511 DLLLEKDLDDDEEEE
+511 EE
-526 NEGDD
+526 
-531 SDLYY
+531 
-536 EDDDDDENEN
+536 
-546 ENGDDSEDEK
+546 
-556 DKDIPLDEK
+556 DI
-565 EDEDLKDDVIIN
+565 KDDVIIN
-577 NPLRRAKKKLEDKK
+577 NPLRKEKKIKEDKK
-591 DNKTDDKK
+591 ESNKEDKRQ
-599 VNKKEKKDNKKEEE
+599 NKEKS
-613 ENDEDNLSYDSDEKE
+613 ENEEDNLSYDTDEQE
-628 EELKENS
+628 EKNK
-635 LLNKKKKREKDNDS
+635 LLNKKTKREKDQS
-649 SSSDSE
+649 SSSE
-655 NDGYNSDDKAE
+655 NEDDGYNSDEKAE

-675 RKKERIKILNASY
+675 RKKERLKILNSSY

-697 KVPKWFLDEEAQHNK
+697 KVPKWFLEDENKHNK
-712 PQKPVTKAEVLAEK
+712 PQKPVTKAEILAEK
-726 EYLKKITVRMPK
+726 EYLRKITVRMPK
-738 KVLEA
+738 KILEA
-743 KARKRNRLNKR
+743 KARKKNRLNKR
-754 LQKIKKQAENIANQ
+754 LQKIKKQAEGIANQ

-782 LYKREINRNKEKK
+782 LYKREINKSKEKK
-795 KYIIS
+795 RYIIS
-800 RSWKNNKGKD
+800 RSWANNKGKD
-810 GRNIRHVDRRLKKDK
+810 SRNVRHVDRRMKKDK
-825 RALKAREQRNKKYKR
+825 RAIKAREKRNKKYKR
-840 RKH
+840 RR

>member
-35 NKKYNFLSGATV
+35 NKKFNFLSGATV

-60 VASKEMPV
+60 VAAKEMPI

-121 VGGQWSKDS
+121 VGGQWAKDS

-136 VLFSIKLAVEFLKEG
+136 VLYSIKLATEFLKEG

-161 ADYNSL
+161 VDYNAL
-167 IYVMRQLFKK
+167 LYVMKQLFQK

-184 ASRTQ
+184 ASRSQ
-189 AAEIFVVCQG
+189 AAEIFVICQG

-220 DDEDA
+220 DDEDTL
-225 MKNNAINSIKA
+225 KNNTINSLKA
-236 IFERKKNRSGYN
+236 MFAKKKSRAGYN
-248 TDTLFIVKTFKDFIE
+248 TDTLFIVKSFKDYIE

-269 FLFETHKIKVET
+269 FLFETNKIKIET
-281 EDCHKYL
+281 DDCKKYL
-288 DIIKNKPPEY
+288 NVVQKMPKDY
-298 SLYFDDIQ
+298 LLYFDDLQ

-315 LVVWRNKIRT
+315 LIIWRNKIRT
-325 KLKLSRKEHMKE
+325 KLNLSRKENNLEKE
-337 EDEKEKEDEKEGENE
+337 EKKEE
-352 KDKKEKDINEEMDA
+352 DKKEKDVNEEMDE
-366 EISKYEKQRKKRL
+366 EIKKYEKQRKKRL

-404 HDNDVEVDEN
+404 HDNDVENDDE
-414 LFDYIQK
+414 LYEYMQK
-421 NKIDIENLEEP
+421 NDIDIENLEEP
-432 KEKKDENE
+432 KAEEEEEEDEEKDSKEINY
-440 ENENLAEFNEVNL
+440 
-453 SDLSE
+453 SDLTE
-458 DDYIDMMNEDIENNK
+458 DDYIDMMNEDIEENK
-473 KLYEEEK
+473 RLYQEEK
-480 ELARKKKKEKKE
+480 EIKKRNKEKGE
-492 KKKKKGDIELVKND
+492 KKKKKGEIELVKNEADENDEILD
-506 NEEED
+506 NEEIE
-511 DLLLEKDLDDDEEEE
+511 EEEE

-531 SDLYY
+531 SALYDEEEE
-536 EDDDDDENEN
+536 EDDNEENE
-546 ENGDDSEDEK
+546 EDKELPLVEEEIK
-556 DKDIPLDEK
+556 NDI
-565 EDEDLKDDVIIN
+565 IIN
-577 NPLRRAKKKLEDKK
+577 NPLRKAKKIEQGNK
-591 DNKTDDKK
+591 DISKNIK
-599 VNKKEKKDNKKEEE
+599 NKKADDQSEEE
-613 ENDEDNLSYDSDEKE
+613 DNNLSYDTD
-628 EELKENS
+628 EELNEEKKDINENNNNNN
-635 LLNKKKKREKDNDS
+635 LLNKKTNRPKDE
-649 SSSDSE
+649 SSSDEES
-655 NDGYNSDDKAE
+655 DGYNSDEKAE

-675 RKKERIKILNASY
+675 RKKERLKILNSSY

-697 KVPKWFLDEEAQHNK
+697 KVPKWFLEDESKHNK
-712 PQKPVTKAEVLAEK
+712 PQKPITKAEVLAEK

-743 KARKRNRLNKR
+743 KARKKNRLNKR
-754 LQKIKKQAENIANQ
+754 LQKIRKQAEGIANQ

-782 LYKREINRNKEKK
+782 LYKREINKSKEKK

-800 RSWKNNKGKD
+800 RSWNNNKGKD
-810 GRNIRHVDRRLKKDK
+810 SRNVRHVDRRMKKDK
-825 RALKAREQRNKKYKR
+825 RAVKAREKRNKKYKR
-840 RKH
+840 RR

>member
-161 ADYNSL
+161 VDYNAL
-167 IYVMRQLFKK
+167 IYVMRQLFNK

-189 AAEIFVVCQG
+189 AAEIFVICQG

-236 IFERKKNRSGYN
+236 IFDRKKNRSGYN

-281 EDCHKYL
+281 EDCHKYI
-288 DIIKNKPPEY
+288 DIVKKQPPEY
-298 SLYFDDIQ
+298 KLYFDDLQ

-315 LVVWRNKIRT
+315 LVIWRNKIRT
-325 KLKLSRKEHMKE
+325 KLNLSRKEHL
-337 EDEKEKEDEKEGENE
+337 KEDEKEEE
-352 KDKKEKDINEEMDA
+352 KETKEEKKEKDINEEMDE
-366 EISKYEKQRKKRL
+366 EILKYEKQRKKRL

-393 KKAFILQEDQP
+393 KRAFILQEDQP

-414 LFDYIQK
+414 MFEYIQK
-421 NKIDIENLEEP
+421 NKIDIENLEDP
-432 KEKKDENE
+432 KQKKEDEE
-440 ENENLAEFNEVNL
+440 DKDKLGDFNEVDL
-453 SDLSE
+453 SDLTE
-458 DDYIDMMNEDIENNK
+458 DDYIDMMNDDIEQNK

-480 ELARKKKKEKKE
+480 ELARKKKKEKNE
-492 KKKKKGDIELVKND
+492 KKKKKGEIELVKND
-506 NEEED
+506 NDED
-511 DLLLEKDLDDDEEEE
+511 DLSLDKDLDENDEEEE

-531 SDLYY
+531 SELYY
-536 EDDDDDENEN
+536 DDDDQ
-546 ENGDDSEDEK
+546 EDEL
-556 DKDIPLDEK
+556 DEEEENDMPLDES
-565 EDEDLKDDVIIN
+565 EEEDLKDDVLIK
-577 NPLRRAKKKLEDKK
+577 NPLRKEKKKKDVNK
-591 DNKTDDKK
+591 DNKENKENKKDK
-599 VNKKEKKDNKKEEE
+599 KKEKEEKEE
-613 ENDEDNLSYDSDEKE
+613 ENDEEDNLSYDSDEKE
-628 EELKENS
+628 EEKKEKE
-635 LLNKKKKREKDNDS
+635 LLNKKKKRSNEKDNI

-697 KVPKWFLDEEAQHNK
+697 KVPKWFLDEEAKHNK
-712 PQKPVTKAEVLAEK
+712 PQKPITKAEVLAEK
-726 EYLKKITVRMPK
+726 EFLKKITVRMPK

-782 LYKREINRNKEKK
+782 LYKREINRSKDKK

-800 RSWKNNKGKD
+800 RSWSNNKGKD
-810 GRNIRHVDRRLKKDK
+810 SRNVRHVDRRLKKDK
-825 RALKAREQRNKKYKR
+825 RALKAREKRNKKYKR
-840 RKH
+840 RH

>member
-1 MGKKTKSKARLD
+1 
-13 KYYHLSK
+13 
-20 EMGYRSRAAFKLIQL
+20 MGYRSRAAFKLIQL

-121 VGGQWSKDS
+121 VGGQWAKDS

-161 ADYNSL
+161 VDYNAL
-167 IYVMRQLFKK
+167 IYVMRQLFNK

-184 ASRTQ
+184 ASRAQ
-189 AAEIFVVCQG
+189 AAEIFVICQG

-248 TDTLFIVKTFKDFIE
+248 TDTLFIVKSFKDFIE
-263 CSNPFK
+263 CPNPFK
-269 FLFETHKIKVET
+269 FLFETNKIKIQT
-281 EDCHKYL
+281 DDCQKY
-288 DIIKNKPPEY
+288 IKLIDEKKIPKEY
-298 SLYFDDIQ
+298 LLYFDDLQ

-315 LVVWRNKIRT
+315 LVIWRNKIRT
-325 KLKLSRKEHMKE
+325 KLNLSRKENLK
-337 EDEKEKEDEKEGENE
+337 EKEKEMEKEGEEE
-352 KDKKEKDINEEMDA
+352 KEEDKKDEITKEMD
-366 EISKYEKQRKKRL
+366 EELLRLEKSRKKKL
-379 EAQKKKQ
+379 EIQKKKQ

-393 KKAFILQEDQP
+393 KRAFILQEDQP
-404 HDNDVEVDEN
+404 HDNDVEVDDK
-414 LFDYIQK
+414 LFEYIQD
-421 NKIDIENLEEP
+421 NKIDIENLEDP
-432 KEKKDENE
+432 KEKKEEKEEE
-440 ENENLAEFNEVNL
+440 ENLGDFNEVNL

-458 DDYIDMMNEDIENNK
+458 DDYIDMMNEDIEQNK

-492 KKKKKGDIELVKND
+492 KKKKKGEIELVKND

-511 DLLLEKDLDDDEEEE
+511 EFHEMDDDNDEEEE

-536 EDDDDDENEN
+536 EDDE
-546 ENGDDSEDEK
+546 EDEAEEEE
-556 DKDIPLDEK
+556 KDIPL
-565 EDEDLKDDVIIN
+565 DEDLKDDVLIS
-577 NPLRRAKKKLEDKK
+577 NPLRKEKKKKEIKKED
-591 DNKTDDKK
+591 
-599 VNKKEKKDNKKEEE
+599 KKEKKKEKKEKGE
-613 ENDEDNLSYDSDEKE
+613 ENEEDNLSYDSDEKE
-628 EELKENS
+628 EEKKENE
-635 LLNKKKKREKDNDS
+635 LLNKKTKRSKEKDYDS

-688 NRYAFEDDG
+688 NRYAFEDDE
-697 KVPKWFLDEEAQHNK
+697 KVPKWFLDEESKHNK
-712 PQKPVTKAEVLAEK
+712 PQKPITKAEVLAEK

-768 DEYTEISKVKQIEK
+768 DEYTEISKVRQIEK
-782 LYKREINRNKEKK
+782 LYKREINKSKDKK
-795 KYIIS
+795 KYVIS
-800 RSWKNNKGKD
+800 RSWSNNRGKD
-810 GRNIRHVDRRLKKDK
+810 TRNVKHVDRRLKKDK
-825 RALKAREQRNKKYKR
+825 RAIKAREKRNKKYKR
-840 RKH
+840 RH

>member
-60 VASKEMPV
+60 VAAKEMPI

-121 VGGQWSKDS
+121 VGGQWAKDS

-136 VLFSIKLAVEFLKEG
+136 VLYSIKLASEFLKEG

-161 ADYNSL
+161 IDYNSL
-167 IYVMRQLFKK
+167 LYVMKQLFDK

-189 AAEIFVVCQG
+189 AAEIFVICQG

-220 DDEDA
+220 DDEDT
-225 MKNNAINSIKA
+225 MKNNTINSIKA
-236 IFERKKNRSGYN
+236 MFDRKKNRSGYN
-248 TDTLFIVKTFKDFIE
+248 TDTLFIVKSFKDFIE

-269 FLFETHKIKVET
+269 FLFETNKIKVET
-281 EDCHKYL
+281 EDCKKYVE
-288 DIIKNKPPEY
+288 IIKNKPKDYE
-298 SLYFDDIQ
+298 LYFDDLQ

-315 LVVWRNKIRT
+315 LIIWRNKIRT
-325 KLKLSRKEHMKE
+325 KLNLSRKENI
-337 EDEKEKEDEKEGENE
+337 KEKEEEKE
-352 KDKKEKDINEEMDA
+352 KKEKDINEEMDE
-366 EISKYEKQRKKRL
+366 EIKKYEKQRKKRL
-379 EAQKKKQ
+379 EAQKRKQ

-404 HDNDVEVDEN
+404 QDNDVDNDDE
-414 LFDYIQK
+414 LYEYMQK
-421 NKIDIENLEEP
+421 KDIDIENLEEP
-432 KEKKDENE
+432 KAEEEEEEDEKDSND
-440 ENENLAEFNEVNL
+440 VNY

-458 DDYIDMMNEDIENNK
+458 DDYIDMMNEDIEENK
-473 KLYEEEK
+473 RLYEEEREIK
-480 ELARKKKKEKKE
+480 RKNKEKGE
-492 KKKKKGDIELVKND
+492 KKKKKGEIEFVKNENEENDDLINENLDIEEEEEEGDDSALYDEEEELEEENQGKKHISL

-511 DLLLEKDLDDDEEEE
+511 EE
-526 NEGDD
+526 
-531 SDLYY
+531 
-536 EDDDDDENEN
+536 
-546 ENGDDSEDEK
+546 
-556 DKDIPLDEK
+556 DI
-565 EDEDLKDDVIIN
+565 KDDVIIN
-577 NPLRRAKKKLEDKK
+577 NPLRKEKKIKEDKK
-591 DNKTDDKK
+591 ESNKEDKRQ
-599 VNKKEKKDNKKEEE
+599 NKEKS
-613 ENDEDNLSYDSDEKE
+613 ENEEDNLSYDTDEQE
-628 EELKENS
+628 EKNK
-635 LLNKKKKREKDNDS
+635 LLNKKTKREKDQS
-649 SSSDSE
+649 SSSE
-655 NDGYNSDDKAE
+655 NEDDGYNSDEKAE

-675 RKKERIKILNASY
+675 RKKERLKILNSSY

-697 KVPKWFLDEEAQHNK
+697 KVPKWFLEDENKHNK
-712 PQKPVTKAEVLAEK
+712 PQKPVTKAEILAEK
-726 EYLKKITVRMPK
+726 EYLRKITVRMPK
-738 KVLEA
+738 KILEA
-743 KARKRNRLNKR
+743 KARKKNRLNKR
-754 LQKIKKQAENIANQ
+754 LQKIKKQAEGIANQ

-782 LYKREINRNKEKK
+782 LYKREINKSKEKK
-795 KYIIS
+795 RYIIS
-800 RSWKNNKGKD
+800 RSWANNKGKD
-810 GRNIRHVDRRLKKDK
+810 SRNVRHVDRRMKKDK
-825 RALKAREQRNKKYKR
+825 RAIKAREKRNKKYKR
-840 RKH
+840 RR